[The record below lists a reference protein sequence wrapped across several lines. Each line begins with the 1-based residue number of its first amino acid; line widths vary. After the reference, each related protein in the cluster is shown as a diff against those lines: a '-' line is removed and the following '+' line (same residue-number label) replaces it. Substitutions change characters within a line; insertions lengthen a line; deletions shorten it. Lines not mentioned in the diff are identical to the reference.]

1 MKKFLSLL
9 LTLCLLLG
17 VLPSQALAYVGDILP
32 STGSTVTTETRADG
46 TLVLQNDYIRVTLN
60 KHDGSLTTSPAATAD
75 SANSID
81 RQKPYCEF
89 IIYGSYGYGKAH
101 PATLRLKSAEFVDT
115 TPNGTAKAIKAVYDL
130 TVNLS
135 GKSVAATTAV
145 YYELVQLKE
154 NETSA
159 DTWGVLTS
167 IDNIKINNNRD
178 DLFGSLTGDMGVIW
192 GYTLD
197 GFSGMGHANATDG
210 PAIKMSRTV
219 YNQDKQAEIST
230 ECSVLTS
237 KVENLDTW
245 QSFPQGGDWCYNY
258 ITEVYV
264 DGYAWANPFVGL
276 SGYYENKTIKA
287 YLPDTVSVTPGSN
300 PNSTRVECRNDIGYY
315 FSDGEDYPNS
325 QRFLWGFRNLA
336 KGAEDVPSE
345 PDKVDISINAQRL
358 AAFANGNGGVTVE
371 YVADD
376 AALDVLKQQ
385 YGNPIAIISGE
396 YESKNGTDFTF
407 TGGAAL
413 LSPSVTA
420 TWDKSNGKLIIKKDG
435 TIEHSGLSLNAP
447 SFKFYQPNSG
457 SGKDLEIKLTQD
469 GFSFEIDPE
478 KNDAVIY
485 VDIPYATA
493 KLENA
498 AADAA
503 GNLVFSGEIGF
514 QTVFEG
520 AAFTLEELGYGLNEK
535 NEFTV
540 NGVHATGEFDTAKTL
555 SLELAKVEGEVN
567 TFKGEE
573 RYAFSLE
580 LNAFDLFETE
590 AELALERASNGGLLP
605 DELWFYVKASPGIV
619 LVPPVPVGQLNGGG
633 AGFKDLAATVNGDYF
648 AIPPIKLRGA
658 LTGRYLHLIEGT
670 GNVVIGPSEISLK
683 ATDVGLVGAG
693 EATQIIDSFGY
704 TLKLNGQERTYEGT
718 NYKGIYFAG
727 SEELALAL
735 PSKALNVIA
744 LDSAIE
750 LGAFGGVN
758 DKKENLYLGIG
769 ANGTVIGTLQ
779 FPNNFFIPCLRGKAL
794 SRTDVELILG
804 GQTVIPIKGVSVDEG
819 MKQAFGNIDV
829 YLGAMTQTTNWLY
842 DVRAW
847 VIIPNIIETN
857 FRMGEG
863 WDIEGT
869 LFSKLDTWDWTE
881 HGVEPVVQAMS
892 LEDSED
898 TVLMSSPSPTE
909 QAASLEAV
917 GESTPTSNTNSTEPA
932 ASLED
937 TGESVPANSTNST
950 EQTAPMED
958 AGESAPANS
967 TNSTE
972 QTAPMED
979 AGESVPANSMNS
991 TEPAASLEDTGES
1004 VPANSTNSTEQTAPM
1019 EDAGE
1024 SVPANST
1031 NSTEQAASSEDT
1043 GESVPANSTNS
1054 TEQAAS
1060 SEDTGE
1066 SAPANSMNPTV
1077 IAVNA
1082 GTDETPYI
1090 LLAFDSSITE
1100 EQIKGAL
1107 KIKKDSQDIDINWL
1121 GDSTEIDSNSAI
1133 NADTDI
1139 IKNNEDGK
1147 EYRVAI
1153 LRLKEGGSYQVDTG
1167 DLALQKSESA
1177 SVTSFEKLNLTL
1189 NNNQVSGEIKYAEEN
1204 TKYVLRTYFA
1214 NAEGGAD
1221 YLIDEQ
1227 EITNSSSISVNIPSM
1242 GALAPSGEYYVTS
1255 FLMTEKSVE
1264 SIDENGEKETLTGL
1278 VAIDHQQFNTQ
1289 VSYQNQNQPTAPRTV
1304 TLELAGNEVMTATW
1318 GAVTDADGYA
1328 VTIYQKDGNDWI
1340 DTGFGYDLDKE
1351 TTSINMALTVGGE
1364 ETTKSKNLSENE
1376 TYKVGVSAYKTIEG
1390 GKYYSAETES
1400 AENGVYLPEYTPLDM
1415 MLSVNGTTCTADE
1428 HGVYRA
1434 YVDGKDDVL
1443 TVSCTTE
1450 NVTYK
1455 VTRMDKTSD
1464 NEISTD
1470 SDGAYPI
1477 PNFEGSLM
1485 FKIDGISEIEN
1496 STAKDVTSVFL
1507 LVSVDKTAPVL
1518 TLSDPVFY
1526 ADMTTGAYQITGTAD
1541 AGSKIIY
1548 GNDGASVNAGSDG
1561 TFTIP
1566 GTLDENSG
1574 VLSLCA
1580 QDSAGNKSTS
1590 RFALITKQNTATEFI
1605 VTFDGNGGMPSV
1617 GSMTTTNQK
1626 LTSLPSASQSKHSF
1640 DGWYTEKSGGTKITT
1655 DTVFHADTIVYA
1667 HWTYTGG
1674 GGGSS
1679 SGGSSSNDGEGS
1691 VNNDATIIQRP
1702 DVNEPNVPTTAQ
1714 SEKVKT
1720 DAKGN
1725 VTITNPMVSDAIK
1738 AAKDDAKK
1746 HGNQKNGVAVEVPVE
1761 IDKKLDGVQITLKAD
1776 ALDTLVKE
1784 NVKRFTIDTDRMT
1797 DFGFTLDTLKELNRQ
1812 TSGDIILKV
1821 KKTTVSSIEAKA
1833 TIGNRPVYDISLWEV
1848 KNGKET
1854 KLSNLNG
1861 KTISIAIPYTPAKNE
1876 QTGNLYAV
1884 SVDGNGKPQWITKS
1898 NYDADQKAVIFELTQ
1913 PGVYGVGYDA
1923 KMPAFTDIEN
1933 HWAKD
1938 NILFVVS
1945 RGLLNGT
1952 SETTFSPN
1960 TGMTRGMFVT
1970 ALGRLAGV
1978 DPADYQSGKFTDVK
1992 ADAYYAPYVNWAAK
2006 TGIVSGT
2013 TDTTFAPDTN
2023 INREQMAVI
2032 MKNYAVKLGYTVPK
2046 ALEAVTFA
2054 DNASISSWAK
2064 EAVKSMQQAGIL
2076 AGKTNNRF
2084 DPAGTATRA
2093 EVATVLRRFVE
2104 IVIDPQTANGWR

>member
-17 VLPSQALAYVGDILP
+17 ILPSQALAYVGDILP

-197 GFSGMGHANATDG
+197 AFSGMGHANATDG

-219 YNQDKQAEIST
+219 YNYDEQVEIST
-230 ECSVLTS
+230 ESSVLTS

-245 QSFPQGGDWCYNY
+245 QSFSQGTDWCYNY

-264 DGYAWANPFVGL
+264 DGYTWANPFVGL

-287 YLPDTVSVTPGSN
+287 YLPDTVSVTPGNN

-376 AALDVLKQQ
+376 AALDALKKQ
-385 YGNPIAIISGE
+385 YGNPVALISGE
-396 YESKNGTDFTF
+396 YESKNGAEFTF

-469 GFSFEIDPE
+469 GFSFEIDPG

-493 KLENA
+493 KLEQA
-498 AADAA
+498 TADAA

-520 AAFTLEELGYGLNEK
+520 ASFTLEELGYGLNEK

-567 TFKGEE
+567 TFKGKEK
-573 RYAFSLE
+573 YAFSLE

-590 AELALERASNGGLLP
+590 AELELTRSQKDGSLLP
-605 DELWFYVKASPGIV
+605 NTLYFYVAASPGIP
-619 LVPPVPVGQLNGGG
+619 LIPPVPVGQLNGGG
-633 AGFKDLAATVNGDYF
+633 AGFSNLADTVNGDYF
-648 AIPPIKLRGA
+648 AIPPLKLRGT
-658 LTGRYLHLIEGT
+658 LKGTYLHLIEGK
-670 GNVVIGPSEISLK
+670 GDVVIGPSEISLT
-683 ATDVGLVGAG
+683 ASDVGIVGTNAS
-693 EATQIIDSFGY
+693 IIDSFGY
-704 TLKLNGQERTYEGT
+704 SLKLNGQERTYNGT
-718 NYKGIYFAG
+718 DYTGIYFVG
-727 SEELALAL
+727 SEALELDL
-735 PSKALNVIA
+735 PNTEIDVFI
-744 LDSAIE
+744 LDTSIE
-750 LGAFGGVN
+750 LGAFGGTGTKN
-758 DKKENLYLGIG
+758 DKQHLYLAIG
-769 ANGTVIGTLQ
+769 ANAVVKSKVQVPSDVPVIGGWKL
-779 FPNNFFIPCLRGKAL
+779 G
-794 SRTDVELILG
+794 SWDVDLIVG
-804 GQTVIPIKGVSVDEG
+804 GQTEFPIKDVSVDEG
-819 MKQAFGNIDV
+819 MKQAFSNIDV
-829 YLGAMTQTTNWLY
+829 YLGAMTGVYAGIIDARL
-842 DVRAW
+842 W
-847 VIIPNIIETN
+847 VLVPNIVETN
-857 FRMGEG
+857 FRRGGG
-863 WDIEGT
+863 WDVETKWFGR
-869 LFSKLDTWDWTE
+869 LPEWDWSE
-881 HGVEPVVQAMS
+881 KGVEPVAQAMS

-950 EQTAPMED
+950 EQ
-958 AGESAPANS
+958 
-967 TNSTE
+967 
-972 QTAPMED
+972 
-979 AGESVPANSMNS
+979 
-991 TEPAASLEDTGES
+991 
-1004 VPANSTNSTEQTAPM
+1004 
-1019 EDAGE
+1019 
-1024 SVPANST
+1024 
-1031 NSTEQAASSEDT
+1031 
-1043 GESVPANSTNS
+1043 
-1054 TEQAAS
+1054 AAS

-1066 SAPANSMNPTV
+1066 SAPANSTNSTEITV
-1077 IAVNA
+1077 SAD
-1082 GTDETPYI
+1082 TDETPYI
-1090 LLAFDSSITE
+1090 LLAFENTVTE
-1100 EQIKGAL
+1100 EQIKNSLSVTKQNSSDKLEIHWVNYDTENSEDGQIDEN
-1107 KIKKDSQDIDINWL
+1107 KDINA
-1121 GDSTEIDSNSAI
+1121 T
-1133 NADTDI
+1133 TDI
-1139 IKNNEDGK
+1139 IHNKTDNKD
-1147 EYRVAI
+1147 YRVAI
-1153 LRLKEGGSYQVDTG
+1153 LRLKDAGTYQVNTGSLSLDT
-1167 DLALQKSESA
+1167 QKSQGVSIA
-1177 SVTSFEKLNLTL
+1177 PFEELELTL
-1189 NNNQVSGEIKYAEEN
+1189 NNQQVSGEIKYAEEN

-1214 NAEGGAD
+1214 KEKGGAD

-1278 VAIDHQQFNTQ
+1278 VAIDHQQFNTR
-1289 VSYQNQNQPTAPRTV
+1289 VSYQNQNQPTAPQTV
-1304 TLELAGNEVMTATW
+1304 TLELAGNEIMTATW

-1364 ETTKSKNLSENE
+1364 ETTKSKNLSANE

-1415 MLSVNGTTCTADE
+1415 MLFVNGTTCTADE

-1477 PNFEGSLM
+1477 PNFEGNLM

-1507 LVSVDKTAPVL
+1507 LVSVDKTAPML

-1548 GNDGASVNAGSDG
+1548 GDDGASVNAGSDG

-1761 IDKKLDGVQITLKAD
+1761 IDKKLDGLQITLKAD

-2104 IVIDPQTANGWR
+2104 IVIDPQTANGWQ

>member
-17 VLPSQALAYVGDILP
+17 ILPSQALAYVGDILP

-197 GFSGMGHANATDG
+197 AFSGMGHANATDG

-219 YNQDKQAEIST
+219 YNYDEQVEIST
-230 ECSVLTS
+230 ESSVLTS

-245 QSFPQGGDWCYNY
+245 QSFSQGTDWCYNY

-264 DGYAWANPFVGL
+264 DGYTWANPFVGL

-287 YLPDTVSVTPGSN
+287 YLPDTVSVTPGNN

-376 AALDVLKQQ
+376 AALDALKKQ
-385 YGNPIAIISGE
+385 YGNPVALISGE
-396 YESKNGTDFTF
+396 YESKNGAEFTF

-469 GFSFEIDPE
+469 GFSFEIDPG

-493 KLENA
+493 KLEQA
-498 AADAA
+498 TADAA

-520 AAFTLEELGYGLNEK
+520 ASFTLEELGYGLNEK

-567 TFKGEE
+567 TFKGKEK
-573 RYAFSLE
+573 YAFSLE

-590 AELALERASNGGLLP
+590 AELELTRSQKDGSLLP
-605 DELWFYVKASPGIV
+605 NTLYFYVAASPGIP
-619 LVPPVPVGQLNGGG
+619 LIPPVPVGQLNGGG
-633 AGFKDLAATVNGDYF
+633 AGFSNLADTVNGDYF
-648 AIPPIKLRGA
+648 AIPPLKLRGT
-658 LTGRYLHLIEGT
+658 LKGTYLHLIEGK
-670 GNVVIGPSEISLK
+670 GDVVIGPSEISLT
-683 ATDVGLVGAG
+683 ASDVGIVGTNAS
-693 EATQIIDSFGY
+693 IIDSFGY
-704 TLKLNGQERTYEGT
+704 SLKLNGQERTYNGT
-718 NYKGIYFAG
+718 DYTGIYFVG
-727 SEELALAL
+727 SEALELDL
-735 PSKALNVIA
+735 PNTEIDVFI
-744 LDSAIE
+744 LDTSIE
-750 LGAFGGVN
+750 LGAFGGTGTKN
-758 DKKENLYLGIG
+758 DKQHLYLAIG
-769 ANGTVIGTLQ
+769 ANAVVKSKVQVPSDVPVIGGWKL
-779 FPNNFFIPCLRGKAL
+779 G
-794 SRTDVELILG
+794 SWDVDLIVG
-804 GQTVIPIKGVSVDEG
+804 GQTEFPIKDVSVDEG
-819 MKQAFGNIDV
+819 MKQAFSNIDV
-829 YLGAMTQTTNWLY
+829 YLGAMTGVYAGIIDARL
-842 DVRAW
+842 W
-847 VIIPNIIETN
+847 VLVPNIVETN
-857 FRMGEG
+857 FRRGGG
-863 WDIEGT
+863 WDVETKWFGR
-869 LFSKLDTWDWTE
+869 LPEWDWSE
-881 HGVEPVVQAMS
+881 KGVEPVAQAMS

-950 EQTAPMED
+950 EQ
-958 AGESAPANS
+958 
-967 TNSTE
+967 
-972 QTAPMED
+972 
-979 AGESVPANSMNS
+979 
-991 TEPAASLEDTGES
+991 
-1004 VPANSTNSTEQTAPM
+1004 
-1019 EDAGE
+1019 
-1024 SVPANST
+1024 
-1031 NSTEQAASSEDT
+1031 
-1043 GESVPANSTNS
+1043 
-1054 TEQAAS
+1054 AAS

-1066 SAPANSMNPTV
+1066 SAPANSTNSTEITV
-1077 IAVNA
+1077 SAD
-1082 GTDETPYI
+1082 TDETPYI
-1090 LLAFDSSITE
+1090 LLAFENTVTE
-1100 EQIKGAL
+1100 EQIKNSLSVTKQNSSDKLEIHWVNYDTENSEDGQIDEN
-1107 KIKKDSQDIDINWL
+1107 KDINA
-1121 GDSTEIDSNSAI
+1121 T
-1133 NADTDI
+1133 TDI
-1139 IKNNEDGK
+1139 IHNKTDNKD
-1147 EYRVAI
+1147 YRVAI
-1153 LRLKEGGSYQVDTG
+1153 LRLKDAGTYQVNTGSLSLDT
-1167 DLALQKSESA
+1167 QKSQGVSIA
-1177 SVTSFEKLNLTL
+1177 PFEELELTL
-1189 NNNQVSGEIKYAEEN
+1189 NNQQVSGEIKYAEEN

-1214 NAEGGAD
+1214 KEKGGAD

-1289 VSYQNQNQPTAPRTV
+1289 VSYQNQNQPTAPQTV

-1566 GTLDENSG
+1566 GTLDKNSG

-1605 VTFDGNGGMPSV
+1605 VTFDGNGGTPSV
-1617 GSMTTTNQK
+1617 GNMTTTNQK

-1674 GGGSS
+1674 
-1679 SGGSSSNDGEGS
+1679 SSSNDGEGS

-1702 DVNEPNVPTTAQ
+1702 DVNEPNVPTTAL

-1738 AAKDDAKK
+1738 AAKDDTKK

-1761 IDKKLDGVQITLKAD
+1761 IDKKLDSVQITLKAD

-1876 QTGNLYAV
+1876 QPGNLYAV

-1898 NYDADQKAVIFELTQ
+1898 SYDADQKAVIFELIQ

-2104 IVIDPQTANGWR
+2104 IIIDPQTANGWQQNDSGQ

>member
-17 VLPSQALAYVGDILP
+17 ILPSQALAYVGDILP

-1289 VSYQNQNQPTAPRTV
+1289 VSYQNQNQPTAPQTV

-1507 LVSVDKTAPVL
+1507 LVSVDKTAPML

-1548 GNDGASVNAGSDG
+1548 GDDGASVNAGSDG

-1640 DGWYTEKSGGTKITT
+1640 DGWYTEKSGGIKITT
-1655 DTVFHADTIVYA
+1655 DTIFHADTIVYA

-1821 KKTTVSSIEAKA
+1821 KKTTVSSIEAKV

-1861 KTISIAIPYTPAKNE
+1861 KTISIVIPYTPTKNE

-1898 NYDADQKAVIFELTQ
+1898 NYNADQKAVIFELTQ

-2064 EAVKSMQQAGIL
+2064 EAVESMQQAGIL

-2093 EVATVLRRFVE
+2093 EVATVLWRFVE
-2104 IVIDPQTANGWR
+2104 IIIDPQTANG

>member
-17 VLPSQALAYVGDILP
+17 ILPSQALAYVGDILP

-197 GFSGMGHANATDG
+197 AFSGMGHANATDG

-219 YNQDKQAEIST
+219 YNYDEQVEIST
-230 ECSVLTS
+230 ESSVLTS

-245 QSFPQGGDWCYNY
+245 QSFSQGTDWCYNY

-264 DGYAWANPFVGL
+264 DGYTWANPFVGL

-287 YLPDTVSVTPGSN
+287 YLPDTVSVTPGNN

-376 AALDVLKQQ
+376 AALDALKKQ
-385 YGNPIAIISGE
+385 YGNPVALISGE
-396 YESKNGTDFTF
+396 YESKNGAEFTF

-469 GFSFEIDPE
+469 GFSFEIDPG

-493 KLENA
+493 KLEQA
-498 AADAA
+498 TADAA
-503 GNLVFSGEIGF
+503 GNLVFSGEIDF

-520 AAFTLEELGYGLNEK
+520 ASFTLEELGYGLNEK

-567 TFKGEE
+567 TFKGKEK
-573 RYAFSLE
+573 YAFSLE

-590 AELALERASNGGLLP
+590 AELELTRSQKDGSLLP
-605 DELWFYVKASPGIV
+605 NTLYFYVAASPGIP
-619 LVPPVPVGQLNGGG
+619 LIPPVPVGQLNGGG
-633 AGFKDLAATVNGDYF
+633 AGFSNLADTVNGDYF
-648 AIPPIKLRGA
+648 AIPPLKLRGT
-658 LTGRYLHLIEGT
+658 LKGTYLHLIEGK
-670 GNVVIGPSEISLK
+670 GDVVIGPSEISLT
-683 ATDVGLVGAG
+683 ASDVGIVGTNAS
-693 EATQIIDSFGY
+693 IIDSFGY
-704 TLKLNGQERTYEGT
+704 SLKLNGQERTYNGT
-718 NYKGIYFAG
+718 DYTGIYFVG
-727 SEELALAL
+727 SEALELDL
-735 PSKALNVIA
+735 PNTEIDVFI
-744 LDSAIE
+744 LDTSIE
-750 LGAFGGVN
+750 LGAFGGTGTKN
-758 DKKENLYLGIG
+758 DKQHLYLAIG
-769 ANGTVIGTLQ
+769 ANAVVKSKVQVPSDVPVIGGWKL
-779 FPNNFFIPCLRGKAL
+779 G
-794 SRTDVELILG
+794 SWDVDLIVG
-804 GQTVIPIKGVSVDEG
+804 GQTEFPIKDVSVDEG
-819 MKQAFGNIDV
+819 MKQAFSNIDV
-829 YLGAMTQTTNWLY
+829 YLGAMTGVYAGIIDARL
-842 DVRAW
+842 W
-847 VIIPNIIETN
+847 VLVPNIVETN
-857 FRMGEG
+857 FRRGGG
-863 WDIEGT
+863 WDVETKWFGR
-869 LFSKLDTWDWTE
+869 LPEWDWSE
-881 HGVEPVVQAMS
+881 KGVEPVAQAMS

-958 AGESAPANS
+958 AGES
-967 TNSTE
+967 
-972 QTAPMED
+972 
-979 AGESVPANSMNS
+979 
-991 TEPAASLEDTGES
+991 
-1004 VPANSTNSTEQTAPM
+1004 
-1019 EDAGE
+1019 
-1024 SVPANST
+1024 
-1031 NSTEQAASSEDT
+1031 
-1043 GESVPANSTNS
+1043 VPANSTNS

-1066 SAPANSMNPTV
+1066 SAPANSTNSTEITV
-1077 IAVNA
+1077 SAD
-1082 GTDETPYI
+1082 TDETPYI
-1090 LLAFDSSITE
+1090 LLAFENTVTE
-1100 EQIKGAL
+1100 EQIKNSLSVTKQNSSDKLEIHWVNYDTENSEDGQIDEN
-1107 KIKKDSQDIDINWL
+1107 KDINA
-1121 GDSTEIDSNSAI
+1121 T
-1133 NADTDI
+1133 TDI
-1139 IKNNEDGK
+1139 IHNKTDNKD
-1147 EYRVAI
+1147 YRVAI
-1153 LRLKEGGSYQVDTG
+1153 LRLKDAGTYQVNTGSLSLDT
-1167 DLALQKSESA
+1167 QKSQGVSIA
-1177 SVTSFEKLNLTL
+1177 PFEELELTL
-1189 NNNQVSGEIKYAEEN
+1189 NNQQVSGEIKYAEEN

-1214 NAEGGAD
+1214 KEKGGAD

-1278 VAIDHQQFNTQ
+1278 VAIDHQQFNTR
-1289 VSYQNQNQPTAPRTV
+1289 VSYQNQNQPTAPQTV
-1304 TLELAGNEVMTATW
+1304 TLELAGNEIMTATW

-1364 ETTKSKNLSENE
+1364 ETTKSKNLSANE

-1415 MLSVNGTTCTADE
+1415 MLFVNGTTCTADE

-1477 PNFEGSLM
+1477 PNFEGNLM

-1507 LVSVDKTAPVL
+1507 LVSVDKTAPML

-1548 GNDGASVNAGSDG
+1548 GDDGASVNAGSDG

-1640 DGWYTEKSGGTKITT
+1640 DGWYTEKSGGIKITT
-1655 DTVFHADTIVYA
+1655 DTIFHADTIVYA

-1821 KKTTVSSIEAKA
+1821 KKTTVSSIEAKV

-1861 KTISIAIPYTPAKNE
+1861 KTISIAIPYTPTKNE

-1898 NYDADQKAVIFELTQ
+1898 NYNADQKAVIFELTQ

-2064 EAVKSMQQAGIL
+2064 EAVESMQQAGIL

-2093 EVATVLRRFVE
+2093 EVATVLWRFVE
-2104 IVIDPQTANGWR
+2104 IIIDPQTANG

>member
-17 VLPSQALAYVGDILP
+17 ILPSQALAYVGDILP

-197 GFSGMGHANATDG
+197 AFSGMGHANATDG

-219 YNQDKQAEIST
+219 YNYDEQVEIST
-230 ECSVLTS
+230 ESSVLTS

-245 QSFPQGGDWCYNY
+245 QSFSQGTDWCYNY

-264 DGYAWANPFVGL
+264 DGYTWANPFVGL

-287 YLPDTVSVTPGSN
+287 YLPDTVSVTPGNN

-376 AALDVLKQQ
+376 AALDALKKQ
-385 YGNPIAIISGE
+385 YGNPVALISGE
-396 YESKNGTDFTF
+396 YESKNGAEFTF

-469 GFSFEIDPE
+469 GFSFEIDPG

-493 KLENA
+493 KLEQA
-498 AADAA
+498 TADAA

-520 AAFTLEELGYGLNEK
+520 ASFTLEELGYGLNEK

-567 TFKGEE
+567 TFKGKEK
-573 RYAFSLE
+573 YAFSLE

-590 AELALERASNGGLLP
+590 AELELTRSQKDGSLLP
-605 DELWFYVKASPGIV
+605 NTLYFYVAASPGIP
-619 LVPPVPVGQLNGGG
+619 LIPPVPVGQLNGGG
-633 AGFKDLAATVNGDYF
+633 AGFSNLADTVNGDYF
-648 AIPPIKLRGA
+648 AIPPLKLRGT
-658 LTGRYLHLIEGT
+658 LKGTYLHLIEGK
-670 GNVVIGPSEISLK
+670 GDVVIGPSEISLT
-683 ATDVGLVGAG
+683 ASDVGIVGTNAS
-693 EATQIIDSFGY
+693 IIDSFGY
-704 TLKLNGQERTYEGT
+704 SLKLNGQERTYNGT
-718 NYKGIYFAG
+718 DYTGIYFVG
-727 SEELALAL
+727 SEALELDL
-735 PSKALNVIA
+735 PNTEIDVFI
-744 LDSAIE
+744 LDTSIE
-750 LGAFGGVN
+750 LGAFGGTGTKN
-758 DKKENLYLGIG
+758 DKQHLYLAIG
-769 ANGTVIGTLQ
+769 ANAVVKSKVQVPSDVPVIGGWKL
-779 FPNNFFIPCLRGKAL
+779 G
-794 SRTDVELILG
+794 SWDVDLIVG
-804 GQTVIPIKGVSVDEG
+804 GQTEFPIKDVSVDEG
-819 MKQAFGNIDV
+819 MKQAFSNIDV
-829 YLGAMTQTTNWLY
+829 YLGAMTGVYAGIIDARL
-842 DVRAW
+842 W
-847 VIIPNIIETN
+847 VLVPNIVETN
-857 FRMGEG
+857 FRRGGG
-863 WDIEGT
+863 WDVETKWFGR
-869 LFSKLDTWDWTE
+869 LPEWDWSE
-881 HGVEPVVQAMS
+881 KGVEPVAQAMS

-958 AGESAPANS
+958 AGES
-967 TNSTE
+967 
-972 QTAPMED
+972 
-979 AGESVPANSMNS
+979 
-991 TEPAASLEDTGES
+991 
-1004 VPANSTNSTEQTAPM
+1004 
-1019 EDAGE
+1019 
-1024 SVPANST
+1024 
-1031 NSTEQAASSEDT
+1031 
-1043 GESVPANSTNS
+1043 VPANSTNS

-1066 SAPANSMNPTV
+1066 SAPANSTNSTEITV
-1077 IAVNA
+1077 SAD
-1082 GTDETPYI
+1082 TDETPYI
-1090 LLAFDSSITE
+1090 LLAFENTVTE
-1100 EQIKGAL
+1100 EQIKNSLSVTKQNSSDKLEIHWVNYDTENSEDGQIDEN
-1107 KIKKDSQDIDINWL
+1107 KDINA
-1121 GDSTEIDSNSAI
+1121 T
-1133 NADTDI
+1133 TDI
-1139 IKNNEDGK
+1139 IHNKTDNKD
-1147 EYRVAI
+1147 YRVAI
-1153 LRLKEGGSYQVDTG
+1153 LRLKDAGTYQVNTGSLSLDT
-1167 DLALQKSESA
+1167 QKSQGVSIA
-1177 SVTSFEKLNLTL
+1177 PFEELELTL
-1189 NNNQVSGEIKYAEEN
+1189 NNQQVSGEIKYAEEN

-1214 NAEGGAD
+1214 KEKGGAD

-1278 VAIDHQQFNTQ
+1278 VAIDHQQFNTR
-1289 VSYQNQNQPTAPRTV
+1289 VSYQNQNQPTAPQTV
-1304 TLELAGNEVMTATW
+1304 TLELAGNEIMTATW

-1328 VTIYQKDGNDWI
+1328 VTIYQKGGNDWI

-1364 ETTKSKNLSENE
+1364 ETTKSKNLSANE

-1415 MLSVNGTTCTADE
+1415 MLFVNGTTCTADE

-1477 PNFEGSLM
+1477 PNFEGNLM

-1507 LVSVDKTAPVL
+1507 LVSVDKTAPML

-1548 GNDGASVNAGSDG
+1548 GDDGASVNAGSDG

-1605 VTFDGNGGMPSV
+1605 VTFDGNGGTPSV

-1626 LTSLPSASQSKHSF
+1626 LTSLPSASRSGSYSF

-1821 KKTTVSSIEAKA
+1821 KKTTVSSIEAKV

-1861 KTISIAIPYTPAKNE
+1861 KTISIAIPYTPTKNE

-1898 NYDADQKAVIFELTQ
+1898 NYNADQKAVIFELTQ

-2064 EAVKSMQQAGIL
+2064 EAVESMQQAGIL

-2093 EVATVLRRFVE
+2093 EVATVLWRFVE
-2104 IVIDPQTANGWR
+2104 IIIDPQTANG

>member
-17 VLPSQALAYVGDILP
+17 ILPSQALAYVGDILP

-197 GFSGMGHANATDG
+197 AFSGMGHANATDG

-219 YNQDKQAEIST
+219 YNYDEQVEIST
-230 ECSVLTS
+230 ESSVLTS

-245 QSFPQGGDWCYNY
+245 QSFSQGTDWCYNY

-264 DGYAWANPFVGL
+264 DGYTWANPFVGL

-287 YLPDTVSVTPGSN
+287 YLPDTVSVTPGNN

-376 AALDVLKQQ
+376 AALDALKKQ
-385 YGNPIAIISGE
+385 YGNPVALISGE
-396 YESKNGTDFTF
+396 YESKNGAEFTF

-469 GFSFEIDPE
+469 GFSFEIDPG

-493 KLENA
+493 KLEQA
-498 AADAA
+498 TADAA

-520 AAFTLEELGYGLNEK
+520 ASFTLEELGYGLNEK

-567 TFKGEE
+567 TFKGKEK
-573 RYAFSLE
+573 YAFSLE

-590 AELALERASNGGLLP
+590 AELELTRSQKDGSLLP
-605 DELWFYVKASPGIV
+605 NTLYFYVAASPGIP
-619 LVPPVPVGQLNGGG
+619 LIPPVPVGQLNGGG
-633 AGFKDLAATVNGDYF
+633 AGFSNLADTVNGDYF
-648 AIPPIKLRGA
+648 AIPPLKLRGT
-658 LTGRYLHLIEGT
+658 LKGTYLHLIEGK
-670 GNVVIGPSEISLK
+670 GDVVIGPSEISLT
-683 ATDVGLVGAG
+683 ASDVGIVGTNAS
-693 EATQIIDSFGY
+693 IIDSFGY
-704 TLKLNGQERTYEGT
+704 SLKLNGQERTYNGT
-718 NYKGIYFAG
+718 DYTGIYFVG
-727 SEELALAL
+727 SEALELDL
-735 PSKALNVIA
+735 PNTEIDVFI
-744 LDSAIE
+744 LDTSIE
-750 LGAFGGVN
+750 LGAFGGTGTKN
-758 DKKENLYLGIG
+758 DKQHLYLAIG
-769 ANGTVIGTLQ
+769 ANAVVKSKVQVPSDVPVIGGWKL
-779 FPNNFFIPCLRGKAL
+779 G
-794 SRTDVELILG
+794 SWDVDLIVG
-804 GQTVIPIKGVSVDEG
+804 GQTEFPIKDVSVDEG
-819 MKQAFGNIDV
+819 MKQAFSNIDV
-829 YLGAMTQTTNWLY
+829 YLGAMTGVYAGIIDARL
-842 DVRAW
+842 W
-847 VIIPNIIETN
+847 VLVPNIVETN
-857 FRMGEG
+857 FRRGGG
-863 WDIEGT
+863 WDVETKWFGR
-869 LFSKLDTWDWTE
+869 LPEWDWSE
-881 HGVEPVVQAMS
+881 KGVEPVAQAMS

-958 AGESAPANS
+958 AGES
-967 TNSTE
+967 
-972 QTAPMED
+972 
-979 AGESVPANSMNS
+979 
-991 TEPAASLEDTGES
+991 
-1004 VPANSTNSTEQTAPM
+1004 
-1019 EDAGE
+1019 
-1024 SVPANST
+1024 
-1031 NSTEQAASSEDT
+1031 
-1043 GESVPANSTNS
+1043 VPANSTNS

-1066 SAPANSMNPTV
+1066 SAPANSTNSTEITV
-1077 IAVNA
+1077 SAD
-1082 GTDETPYI
+1082 TDETPYI
-1090 LLAFDSSITE
+1090 LLAFENTVTE
-1100 EQIKGAL
+1100 AQIKNSLSVTKQNSSDKLEIHWVNYDTENSEDGQIDEN
-1107 KIKKDSQDIDINWL
+1107 KDINA
-1121 GDSTEIDSNSAI
+1121 T
-1133 NADTDI
+1133 TDI
-1139 IKNNEDGK
+1139 IHNKTDNKD
-1147 EYRVAI
+1147 YRVAI
-1153 LRLKEGGSYQVDTG
+1153 LRLKDAGTYQVNTGSLSLDT
-1167 DLALQKSESA
+1167 QKSQGVSIA
-1177 SVTSFEKLNLTL
+1177 PFEELELTL
-1189 NNNQVSGEIKYAEEN
+1189 NNQQVSGEIKYAEEN

-1214 NAEGGAD
+1214 KEKGGAD

-1278 VAIDHQQFNTQ
+1278 VAIDHQQFNTR
-1289 VSYQNQNQPTAPRTV
+1289 VSYQNQNQPTAPQTV
-1304 TLELAGNEVMTATW
+1304 TLELAGNEIMTATW

-1364 ETTKSKNLSENE
+1364 ETTKSKNLSANE

-1415 MLSVNGTTCTADE
+1415 MLFVNGTTCTADE

-1477 PNFEGSLM
+1477 PNFEGNLM

-1507 LVSVDKTAPVL
+1507 LVSVDKTAPML

-1548 GNDGASVNAGSDG
+1548 GDDGASVNAGSDG

-1605 VTFDGNGGMPSV
+1605 VTFDGNGGTPSV

-2032 MKNYAVKLGYTVPK
+2032 MNNYAVKLGYTVPK

-2093 EVATVLRRFVE
+2093 EVATVLWRFVE
-2104 IVIDPQTANGWR
+2104 IIIDPQTANG

>member
-17 VLPSQALAYVGDILP
+17 ILPSQALAYVGDILP

-197 GFSGMGHANATDG
+197 AFSGMGHANATDG

-219 YNQDKQAEIST
+219 YNYDEQVEIST
-230 ECSVLTS
+230 ESSVLTS

-245 QSFPQGGDWCYNY
+245 QSFSQGTDWCYNY

-264 DGYAWANPFVGL
+264 DGYTWANPFVGL

-287 YLPDTVSVTPGSN
+287 YLPDTVSVTPGNN

-376 AALDVLKQQ
+376 AALDALKKQ
-385 YGNPIAIISGE
+385 YGNPVALISGE
-396 YESKNGTDFTF
+396 YESKNGAEFTF

-469 GFSFEIDPE
+469 GFSFEIDPG

-493 KLENA
+493 KLEQA
-498 AADAA
+498 TADAA

-520 AAFTLEELGYGLNEK
+520 ASFTLEELGYGLNEK

-567 TFKGEE
+567 TFKGKEK
-573 RYAFSLE
+573 YAFSLE

-590 AELALERASNGGLLP
+590 AELELTRSQKDGSLLP
-605 DELWFYVKASPGIV
+605 NTLYFYVAASPGIP
-619 LVPPVPVGQLNGGG
+619 LIPPVPVGQLNGGG
-633 AGFKDLAATVNGDYF
+633 AGFSNLADTVNGDYF
-648 AIPPIKLRGA
+648 AIPPLKLRGT
-658 LTGRYLHLIEGT
+658 LKGTYLHLIEGK
-670 GNVVIGPSEISLK
+670 GDVVIGPSEISLT
-683 ATDVGLVGAG
+683 ASDVGIVGTNAS
-693 EATQIIDSFGY
+693 IIDSFGY
-704 TLKLNGQERTYEGT
+704 SLKLNGQERTYNGT
-718 NYKGIYFAG
+718 DYTGIYFVG
-727 SEELALAL
+727 SEALELDL
-735 PSKALNVIA
+735 PNTEIDVFI
-744 LDSAIE
+744 LDTSIE
-750 LGAFGGVN
+750 LGAFGGTGTKN
-758 DKKENLYLGIG
+758 DKQHLYLAIG
-769 ANGTVIGTLQ
+769 ANAVVKSKVQVPSDVPVIGGWKL
-779 FPNNFFIPCLRGKAL
+779 G
-794 SRTDVELILG
+794 SWDVDLIVG
-804 GQTVIPIKGVSVDEG
+804 GQTEFPIKDVSVDEG
-819 MKQAFGNIDV
+819 MKQAFSNIDV
-829 YLGAMTQTTNWLY
+829 YLGAMTGVYAGIIDARL
-842 DVRAW
+842 W
-847 VIIPNIIETN
+847 VLVPNIVETN
-857 FRMGEG
+857 FRRGGG
-863 WDIEGT
+863 WDVETKWFGR
-869 LFSKLDTWDWTE
+869 LPEWDWSE
-881 HGVEPVVQAMS
+881 KGVEPVAQAMS

-958 AGESAPANS
+958 AGES
-967 TNSTE
+967 
-972 QTAPMED
+972 
-979 AGESVPANSMNS
+979 
-991 TEPAASLEDTGES
+991 
-1004 VPANSTNSTEQTAPM
+1004 
-1019 EDAGE
+1019 
-1024 SVPANST
+1024 
-1031 NSTEQAASSEDT
+1031 
-1043 GESVPANSTNS
+1043 VPANSTNS

-1066 SAPANSMNPTV
+1066 SAPANSTNSTEITV
-1077 IAVNA
+1077 SAD
-1082 GTDETPYI
+1082 TDETPYI
-1090 LLAFDSSITE
+1090 LLAFENTVTE
-1100 EQIKGAL
+1100 AQIKNSLSVTKQNSSDKLEIHWVNYDTENSEDGQIDEN
-1107 KIKKDSQDIDINWL
+1107 KDINA
-1121 GDSTEIDSNSAI
+1121 T
-1133 NADTDI
+1133 TDI
-1139 IKNNEDGK
+1139 IHNKTDNKD
-1147 EYRVAI
+1147 YRVAI
-1153 LRLKEGGSYQVDTG
+1153 LRLKDAGTYQVNTGSLSLDT
-1167 DLALQKSESA
+1167 QKSQGVSIA
-1177 SVTSFEKLNLTL
+1177 PFEELELTL
-1189 NNNQVSGEIKYAEEN
+1189 NNQQVSGEIKYAEEN

-1214 NAEGGAD
+1214 KEKGGAD

-1278 VAIDHQQFNTQ
+1278 VAIDHQQFNTR
-1289 VSYQNQNQPTAPRTV
+1289 VSYQNQNQPTAPQTV
-1304 TLELAGNEVMTATW
+1304 TLELAGNEIMTATW

-1364 ETTKSKNLSENE
+1364 ETTKSKNLSANE

-1415 MLSVNGTTCTADE
+1415 MLFVNGTTCTADE

-1477 PNFEGSLM
+1477 PNFEGNLM

-1507 LVSVDKTAPVL
+1507 LVSVDKTAPML

-1548 GNDGASVNAGSDG
+1548 GDDGASVNAGSDG

-1605 VTFDGNGGMPSV
+1605 VTFDGNGGTPSV

-2064 EAVKSMQQAGIL
+2064 EAVESMQQAGIL

-2093 EVATVLRRFVE
+2093 EVATVLWRFVE
-2104 IVIDPQTANGWR
+2104 IIIDPQTANG

>member
-9 LTLCLLLG
+9 LPLCLLLG
-17 VLPSQALAYVGDILP
+17 ILPSQALAYVGDILP

-197 GFSGMGHANATDG
+197 AFSGMGHANATDG

-219 YNQDKQAEIST
+219 YNYDEQVEIST
-230 ECSVLTS
+230 ESSVLTS

-245 QSFPQGGDWCYNY
+245 QSFSQGTDWCYNY

-264 DGYAWANPFVGL
+264 DGYTWANPFVGL
-276 SGYYENKTIKA
+276 SGYYKNKTIKA
-287 YLPDTVSVTPGSN
+287 YLPDTVSVTPGNN

-376 AALDVLKQQ
+376 AALDALKKQ
-385 YGNPIAIISGE
+385 YGNPVALISGE
-396 YESKNGTDFTF
+396 YESKNGAEFTF

-469 GFSFEIDPE
+469 GFSFEIDPG

-493 KLENA
+493 KLEQA
-498 AADAA
+498 TADAA

-520 AAFTLEELGYGLNEK
+520 ASFTLEELGYGLNEK

-567 TFKGEE
+567 TFKGKEK
-573 RYAFSLE
+573 YAFSLE

-590 AELALERASNGGLLP
+590 AELELTRSQKDGSLLP
-605 DELWFYVKASPGIV
+605 NTLYFYVAASPGIP
-619 LVPPVPVGQLNGGG
+619 LIPPVPVGQLNGGG
-633 AGFKDLAATVNGDYF
+633 AGFSNLADTVNGDYF
-648 AIPPIKLRGA
+648 AIPPLKLRGT
-658 LTGRYLHLIEGT
+658 LKGTYLHLIEGK
-670 GNVVIGPSEISLK
+670 GDVVIGPSEISLT
-683 ATDVGLVGAG
+683 ASDVGIVGTNAS
-693 EATQIIDSFGY
+693 IIDSFGY
-704 TLKLNGQERTYEGT
+704 SLKLNGQERTYNGT
-718 NYKGIYFAG
+718 DYTGIYFVG
-727 SEELALAL
+727 SEALELDL
-735 PSKALNVIA
+735 PNTEIDVFI
-744 LDSAIE
+744 LDTSIE
-750 LGAFGGVN
+750 LGAFGGTGTKN
-758 DKKENLYLGIG
+758 DKQHLYLAIG
-769 ANGTVIGTLQ
+769 ANAVVKSKVQVPSDVPVIGGWKL
-779 FPNNFFIPCLRGKAL
+779 G
-794 SRTDVELILG
+794 SWDVDLIVG
-804 GQTVIPIKGVSVDEG
+804 GQTEFPIKDVSVDEG
-819 MKQAFGNIDV
+819 MKQAFSNIDV
-829 YLGAMTQTTNWLY
+829 YLGAMTGVYAGIIDARL
-842 DVRAW
+842 W
-847 VIIPNIIETN
+847 VLVPNIVETN
-857 FRMGEG
+857 FRRGGG
-863 WDIEGT
+863 WDVETKWFGR
-869 LFSKLDTWDWTE
+869 LPEWDWSE
-881 HGVEPVVQAMS
+881 KGVEPVAQAMS

-950 EQTAPMED
+950 EITV
-958 AGESAPANS
+958 SA
-967 TNSTE
+967 
-972 QTAPMED
+972 D
-979 AGESVPANSMNS
+979 
-991 TEPAASLEDTGES
+991 
-1004 VPANSTNSTEQTAPM
+1004 
-1019 EDAGE
+1019 
-1024 SVPANST
+1024 
-1031 NSTEQAASSEDT
+1031 
-1043 GESVPANSTNS
+1043 
-1054 TEQAAS
+1054 
-1060 SEDTGE
+1060 
-1066 SAPANSMNPTV
+1066 
-1077 IAVNA
+1077 
-1082 GTDETPYI
+1082 TDETPYI
-1090 LLAFDSSITE
+1090 LLAFENTVTE
-1100 EQIKGAL
+1100 EQIKNSLSVTKQNSSDKLEIHWVNYDTENSEDGQIDEN
-1107 KIKKDSQDIDINWL
+1107 KDINA
-1121 GDSTEIDSNSAI
+1121 T
-1133 NADTDI
+1133 TDI
-1139 IKNNEDGK
+1139 IHNKTDNKD
-1147 EYRVAI
+1147 YRVAI
-1153 LRLKEGGSYQVDTG
+1153 LRLKDAGTYQVNTGSLSLDT
-1167 DLALQKSESA
+1167 QKSQGVSIA
-1177 SVTSFEKLNLTL
+1177 PFEELELTL
-1189 NNNQVSGEIKYAEEN
+1189 NNQQVSGEIKYAEEN

-1214 NAEGGAD
+1214 KEKGGAD

-1278 VAIDHQQFNTQ
+1278 VAIDHQQFNTR
-1289 VSYQNQNQPTAPRTV
+1289 VSYQNQNQPTAPQTV
-1304 TLELAGNEVMTATW
+1304 TLELAGNEIMTATW
-1318 GAVTDADGYA
+1318 GSVTDADGYA

-1364 ETTKSKNLSENE
+1364 ETTKSKNLSANE

-1415 MLSVNGTTCTADE
+1415 MLFVNGTTCTADE

-1477 PNFEGSLM
+1477 PNFEGNLM

-1507 LVSVDKTAPVL
+1507 LVSVDKTAPML

-1548 GNDGASVNAGSDG
+1548 GDDGASVNAGSDG

-1761 IDKKLDGVQITLKAD
+1761 IDKKLDGLQITLKAD

-2064 EAVKSMQQAGIL
+2064 EAVESMQQAGIL

-2093 EVATVLRRFVE
+2093 EVATVLWRFVE
-2104 IVIDPQTANGWR
+2104 IIIDPQTANG

>member
-17 VLPSQALAYVGDILP
+17 ILPSQALAYVGDILP

-197 GFSGMGHANATDG
+197 AFSGMGHANATDG

-219 YNQDKQAEIST
+219 YNYDEQVEIST
-230 ECSVLTS
+230 ESSVLTS

-245 QSFPQGGDWCYNY
+245 QSFSQGTDWCYNY

-264 DGYAWANPFVGL
+264 DGYTWANPFVGL

-287 YLPDTVSVTPGSN
+287 YLPDTVSVTPGNN

-376 AALDVLKQQ
+376 AALDALKKQ
-385 YGNPIAIISGE
+385 YGNPVALISGE
-396 YESKNGTDFTF
+396 YESKNGAEFTF

-469 GFSFEIDPE
+469 GFSFEIDPG

-493 KLENA
+493 KLEQA
-498 AADAA
+498 TADAA

-520 AAFTLEELGYGLNEK
+520 ASFTLEELGYGLNEK

-567 TFKGEE
+567 TFKGKEK
-573 RYAFSLE
+573 YAFSLE

-590 AELALERASNGGLLP
+590 AELELTRSQKDGSLLP
-605 DELWFYVKASPGIV
+605 NTLYFYVAASPGIP
-619 LVPPVPVGQLNGGG
+619 LIPPVPVGQLNGGG
-633 AGFKDLAATVNGDYF
+633 AGFSNLADTVNGDYF
-648 AIPPIKLRGA
+648 AIPPLKLRGT
-658 LTGRYLHLIEGT
+658 LKGTYLHLIEGK
-670 GNVVIGPSEISLK
+670 GDVVIGPSEISLT
-683 ATDVGLVGAG
+683 ASDVGIVGTNAS
-693 EATQIIDSFGY
+693 IIDSFGY
-704 TLKLNGQERTYEGT
+704 SLKLNGQERTYNGT
-718 NYKGIYFAG
+718 DYTGIYFVG
-727 SEELALAL
+727 SEALELDL
-735 PSKALNVIA
+735 PNTEIDVFI
-744 LDSAIE
+744 LDTSIE
-750 LGAFGGVN
+750 LGAFGGTGTKN
-758 DKKENLYLGIG
+758 DKQHLYLAIG
-769 ANGTVIGTLQ
+769 ANAVVKSKVQVPSDVPVIGGWKL
-779 FPNNFFIPCLRGKAL
+779 G
-794 SRTDVELILG
+794 SWDVDLIVG
-804 GQTVIPIKGVSVDEG
+804 GQTEFPIKDVSVDEG
-819 MKQAFGNIDV
+819 MKQAFSNIDV
-829 YLGAMTQTTNWLY
+829 YLGAMTGVYAGIIDARL
-842 DVRAW
+842 W
-847 VIIPNIIETN
+847 VLVPNIVETN
-857 FRMGEG
+857 FRRGGG
-863 WDIEGT
+863 WDVETKWFGR
-869 LFSKLDTWDWTE
+869 LPEWDWSE
-881 HGVEPVVQAMS
+881 KGVEPVAQAMS

-937 TGESVPANSTNST
+937 TGESVPTNSTNST

-958 AGESAPANS
+958 AGES
-967 TNSTE
+967 
-972 QTAPMED
+972 
-979 AGESVPANSMNS
+979 G
-991 TEPAASLEDTGES
+991 
-1004 VPANSTNSTEQTAPM
+1004 
-1019 EDAGE
+1019 
-1024 SVPANST
+1024 
-1031 NSTEQAASSEDT
+1031 
-1043 GESVPANSTNS
+1043 PANSTNS

-1066 SAPANSMNPTV
+1066 SAPANSTNSTEITV
-1077 IAVNA
+1077 SAD
-1082 GTDETPYI
+1082 TDETPYI
-1090 LLAFDSSITE
+1090 LLAFENTVTE
-1100 EQIKGAL
+1100 EQIKNSLSVTKQNSSDKLEIHWVNYDTENSEDGQIDEN
-1107 KIKKDSQDIDINWL
+1107 KDINA
-1121 GDSTEIDSNSAI
+1121 T
-1133 NADTDI
+1133 TDI
-1139 IKNNEDGK
+1139 IHNKTDNKD
-1147 EYRVAI
+1147 YRVAI
-1153 LRLKEGGSYQVDTG
+1153 LRLKDAGTYQVNTGSLSLDT
-1167 DLALQKSESA
+1167 QKSQGVSIA
-1177 SVTSFEKLNLTL
+1177 PFEELELTL
-1189 NNNQVSGEIKYAEEN
+1189 NNQQVSGEIKYAEEN

-1214 NAEGGAD
+1214 KEKGGAD

-1278 VAIDHQQFNTQ
+1278 VAIDHQQFNTR
-1289 VSYQNQNQPTAPRTV
+1289 VSYQNQNQPTAPQTV
-1304 TLELAGNEVMTATW
+1304 TLELAGNEIMTATW

-1364 ETTKSKNLSENE
+1364 ETTKSKNLSANE

-1415 MLSVNGTTCTADE
+1415 MLFVNGTTCTADE

-1477 PNFEGSLM
+1477 PNFEGNLM

-1507 LVSVDKTAPVL
+1507 LVSVDKTAPML

-1548 GNDGASVNAGSDG
+1548 GDDGASVNAGSDG

-1640 DGWYTEKSGGTKITT
+1640 DGWYTEKSGGIKITT
-1655 DTVFHADTIVYA
+1655 DTIFHADTIVYA

-1821 KKTTVSSIEAKA
+1821 KKTTVSSIEAKV

-1861 KTISIAIPYTPAKNE
+1861 KTISIAIPYTPTKNE

-1898 NYDADQKAVIFELTQ
+1898 NYNADQKAVIFELTQ

-2064 EAVKSMQQAGIL
+2064 EAVESMQQAGIL

-2093 EVATVLRRFVE
+2093 EVATVLWRFVE
-2104 IVIDPQTANGWR
+2104 IIIDPQTANG

>member
-17 VLPSQALAYVGDILP
+17 ILPSQALAYVGDILP

-197 GFSGMGHANATDG
+197 AFSGMGHANATDG

-219 YNQDKQAEIST
+219 YNYDEQVEIST
-230 ECSVLTS
+230 ESSVLTS

-245 QSFPQGGDWCYNY
+245 QSFSQGTDWCYNY

-264 DGYAWANPFVGL
+264 DGYTWANPFVGL

-287 YLPDTVSVTPGSN
+287 YLPDTVSVTPGNN

-376 AALDVLKQQ
+376 AALDALKKQ
-385 YGNPIAIISGE
+385 YGNPVALISGE
-396 YESKNGTDFTF
+396 YESKNGAEFTF

-469 GFSFEIDPE
+469 GFSFEIDPG

-493 KLENA
+493 KLEQA
-498 AADAA
+498 TADAA

-520 AAFTLEELGYGLNEK
+520 ASFTLEELGYGLNEK

-567 TFKGEE
+567 TFKGKEK
-573 RYAFSLE
+573 YAFSLE

-590 AELALERASNGGLLP
+590 AELELTRSQKDGSLLP
-605 DELWFYVKASPGIV
+605 NTLYFYVAASPGIP
-619 LVPPVPVGQLNGGG
+619 LIPPVPVGQLNGGG
-633 AGFKDLAATVNGDYF
+633 AGFSNLADTVNGDYF
-648 AIPPIKLRGA
+648 AIPPLKLRGT
-658 LTGRYLHLIEGT
+658 LKGTYLHLIEGK
-670 GNVVIGPSEISLK
+670 GDVVIGPSEISLT
-683 ATDVGLVGAG
+683 ASDVGIVGTNAS
-693 EATQIIDSFGY
+693 IIDSFGY
-704 TLKLNGQERTYEGT
+704 SLKLNGQERTYNGT
-718 NYKGIYFAG
+718 DYTGIYFVG
-727 SEELALAL
+727 SEALELDL
-735 PSKALNVIA
+735 PNTEIDVFI
-744 LDSAIE
+744 LDTSIE
-750 LGAFGGVN
+750 LGAFGGTGTKN
-758 DKKENLYLGIG
+758 DKQHLYLAIG
-769 ANGTVIGTLQ
+769 ANAVVKSKVQVPSDVPVIGGWKL
-779 FPNNFFIPCLRGKAL
+779 G
-794 SRTDVELILG
+794 SWDVDLIVG
-804 GQTVIPIKGVSVDEG
+804 GQTEFPIKDVSVDEG
-819 MKQAFGNIDV
+819 MKQAFSNIDV
-829 YLGAMTQTTNWLY
+829 YLGAMTGVYAGIIDARL
-842 DVRAW
+842 W
-847 VIIPNIIETN
+847 VLVPNIVETN
-857 FRMGEG
+857 FRRGGG
-863 WDIEGT
+863 WDVETKWFGR
-869 LFSKLDTWDWTE
+869 LPEWDWSE
-881 HGVEPVVQAMS
+881 KGVEPVAQAMS

-917 GESTPTSNTNSTEPA
+917 GESTPTINT
-932 ASLED
+932 
-937 TGESVPANSTNST
+937 
-950 EQTAPMED
+950 
-958 AGESAPANS
+958 
-967 TNSTE
+967 
-972 QTAPMED
+972 
-979 AGESVPANSMNS
+979 NS

-1043 GESVPANSTNS
+1043 GESAPANSTNS
-1054 TEQAAS
+1054 TEI
-1060 SEDTGE
+1060 TV
-1066 SAPANSMNPTV
+1066 SAD
-1077 IAVNA
+1077 
-1082 GTDETPYI
+1082 TDETPYI
-1090 LLAFDSSITE
+1090 LLAFENTVTE
-1100 EQIKGAL
+1100 EQIKNSLSVTKQNSSDKLEIHWVNYDTENSEDGQIDEN
-1107 KIKKDSQDIDINWL
+1107 KDINA
-1121 GDSTEIDSNSAI
+1121 T
-1133 NADTDI
+1133 TDI
-1139 IKNNEDGK
+1139 IHNKTDNKD
-1147 EYRVAI
+1147 YRVAI
-1153 LRLKEGGSYQVDTG
+1153 LRLKDAGTYQVNTGSLSLDT
-1167 DLALQKSESA
+1167 QKSQGVSIA
-1177 SVTSFEKLNLTL
+1177 PFEELELTL
-1189 NNNQVSGEIKYAEEN
+1189 NNQQVSGEIKYAEEN

-1214 NAEGGAD
+1214 KEKGGAD

-1278 VAIDHQQFNTQ
+1278 VAIDHQQFNTR
-1289 VSYQNQNQPTAPRTV
+1289 VSYQNQNQPTAPQTV
-1304 TLELAGNEVMTATW
+1304 TLELAGNEIMTATW

-1328 VTIYQKDGNDWI
+1328 VTIYQKGGNDWI

-1364 ETTKSKNLSENE
+1364 ETTKSKNLSANE

-1415 MLSVNGTTCTADE
+1415 MLFVNGTTCTADE

-1477 PNFEGSLM
+1477 PNFEGNLM

-1507 LVSVDKTAPVL
+1507 LVSVDKTAPML

-1548 GNDGASVNAGSDG
+1548 GDDGASVNAGSDG

-1640 DGWYTEKSGGTKITT
+1640 DGWYTEKSGGIKITT
-1655 DTVFHADTIVYA
+1655 DTIFHADTIVYA

-1821 KKTTVSSIEAKA
+1821 KKTTVSSIEAKV

-1861 KTISIAIPYTPAKNE
+1861 KTISIAIPYTPTKNE

-1898 NYDADQKAVIFELTQ
+1898 NYNADQKAVIFELTQ

-2064 EAVKSMQQAGIL
+2064 EAVESMQQAGIL

-2093 EVATVLRRFVE
+2093 EVATVLWRFVE
-2104 IVIDPQTANGWR
+2104 IIIDPQTANG

>member
-17 VLPSQALAYVGDILP
+17 ILPSQALAYVGDILP

-197 GFSGMGHANATDG
+197 AFSGMGHANATDG

-219 YNQDKQAEIST
+219 YNYDEQVEIST
-230 ECSVLTS
+230 ESSVLTS

-245 QSFPQGGDWCYNY
+245 QSFSQGTDWCYNY

-264 DGYAWANPFVGL
+264 DGYTWANPFVGL

-287 YLPDTVSVTPGSN
+287 YLPDTVSVTPGNN

-376 AALDVLKQQ
+376 AALDALKKQ
-385 YGNPIAIISGE
+385 YGNPVALISGE
-396 YESKNGTDFTF
+396 YESKNGAEFTF

-469 GFSFEIDPE
+469 GFSFEIDPG

-493 KLENA
+493 KLEQA
-498 AADAA
+498 TADAA

-520 AAFTLEELGYGLNEK
+520 ASFTLEELGYGLNEK

-567 TFKGEE
+567 TFKGKEK
-573 RYAFSLE
+573 YAFSLE

-590 AELALERASNGGLLP
+590 AELELTRSQKDGSLLP
-605 DELWFYVKASPGIV
+605 NTLYFYVAASPGIP
-619 LVPPVPVGQLNGGG
+619 LIPPVPVGQLNGGG
-633 AGFKDLAATVNGDYF
+633 AGFSNLADTVNGDYF
-648 AIPPIKLRGA
+648 AIPPLKLRGT
-658 LTGRYLHLIEGT
+658 LKGTYLHLIEGK
-670 GNVVIGPSEISLK
+670 GDVVIGPSEISLT
-683 ATDVGLVGAG
+683 ASDVGIVGTNAS
-693 EATQIIDSFGY
+693 IIDSFGY
-704 TLKLNGQERTYEGT
+704 SLKLNGQERTYNGT
-718 NYKGIYFAG
+718 DYTGIYFVG
-727 SEELALAL
+727 SEALELDL
-735 PSKALNVIA
+735 PNTEIDVFI
-744 LDSAIE
+744 LDTSIE
-750 LGAFGGVN
+750 LGAFGGTGTKN
-758 DKKENLYLGIG
+758 DKQHLYLAIG
-769 ANGTVIGTLQ
+769 ANAVVKSKVQVPSDVPVIGGWKL
-779 FPNNFFIPCLRGKAL
+779 G
-794 SRTDVELILG
+794 SWDVDLIVG
-804 GQTVIPIKGVSVDEG
+804 GQTEFPIKDVSVDEG
-819 MKQAFGNIDV
+819 MKQAFSNIDV
-829 YLGAMTQTTNWLY
+829 YLGAMTGVYAGIIDARL
-842 DVRAW
+842 W
-847 VIIPNIIETN
+847 VLVPNIVETN
-857 FRMGEG
+857 FRRGGG
-863 WDIEGT
+863 WDVETKWFGR
-869 LFSKLDTWDWTE
+869 LPEWDWSE
-881 HGVEPVVQAMS
+881 KGVEPVAQAMS

-958 AGESAPANS
+958 AGES
-967 TNSTE
+967 
-972 QTAPMED
+972 
-979 AGESVPANSMNS
+979 
-991 TEPAASLEDTGES
+991 
-1004 VPANSTNSTEQTAPM
+1004 
-1019 EDAGE
+1019 
-1024 SVPANST
+1024 
-1031 NSTEQAASSEDT
+1031 
-1043 GESVPANSTNS
+1043 VPANSTNS

-1066 SAPANSMNPTV
+1066 SAPANSTNSTEITV
-1077 IAVNA
+1077 SAD
-1082 GTDETPYI
+1082 TDETPYI
-1090 LLAFDSSITE
+1090 LLAFENTVTE
-1100 EQIKGAL
+1100 AQIKNSLSVTKQNSSDKLEIHWVNYDTENSEDGQIDEN
-1107 KIKKDSQDIDINWL
+1107 KDINA
-1121 GDSTEIDSNSAI
+1121 T
-1133 NADTDI
+1133 TDI
-1139 IKNNEDGK
+1139 IHNKTDNKD
-1147 EYRVAI
+1147 YRVAI
-1153 LRLKEGGSYQVDTG
+1153 LRLKDAGTYQVNTGSLSLDT
-1167 DLALQKSESA
+1167 QKSQGVSIA
-1177 SVTSFEKLNLTL
+1177 PFEELELTL
-1189 NNNQVSGEIKYAEEN
+1189 NNQQVSGEIKYAEEN

-1214 NAEGGAD
+1214 KEKGGAD

-1278 VAIDHQQFNTQ
+1278 VAIDHQQFNTR
-1289 VSYQNQNQPTAPRTV
+1289 VSYQNQNQPTAPQTV
-1304 TLELAGNEVMTATW
+1304 TLELAGNEIMTATW

-1364 ETTKSKNLSENE
+1364 ETTKSKNLSANE

-1415 MLSVNGTTCTADE
+1415 MLFVNGTTCTADE

-1477 PNFEGSLM
+1477 PNFEGNLM

-1507 LVSVDKTAPVL
+1507 LVSVDKTAPML

-1548 GNDGASVNAGSDG
+1548 GDDGASVNAGSDG

-1605 VTFDGNGGMPSV
+1605 VTFDGNGGTPSV

-1640 DGWYTEKSGGTKITT
+1640 DGWYTEKSGGIKITT
-1655 DTVFHADTIVYA
+1655 DTIFHADTIVYA

-2093 EVATVLRRFVE
+2093 EVATVLWRFVE
-2104 IVIDPQTANGWR
+2104 IIIDPQTANG

>member
-17 VLPSQALAYVGDILP
+17 ILPSQALAYVGDILP

-197 GFSGMGHANATDG
+197 AFSGMGHANATDG

-219 YNQDKQAEIST
+219 YNYDEQVEIST
-230 ECSVLTS
+230 ESSVLTS

-245 QSFPQGGDWCYNY
+245 QSFSQGTDWCYNY

-264 DGYAWANPFVGL
+264 DGYTWANPFVGL

-287 YLPDTVSVTPGSN
+287 YLPDTVSVTPGNN

-376 AALDVLKQQ
+376 AALDALKKQ
-385 YGNPIAIISGE
+385 YGNPVALISGE
-396 YESKNGTDFTF
+396 YESKNGAEFTF

-469 GFSFEIDPE
+469 GFSFEIDPG

-493 KLENA
+493 KLEQA
-498 AADAA
+498 TADAA

-520 AAFTLEELGYGLNEK
+520 ASFTLEELGYGLNEK

-567 TFKGEE
+567 TFKGKEK
-573 RYAFSLE
+573 YAFSLE

-590 AELALERASNGGLLP
+590 AELELTRSQKDGSLLP
-605 DELWFYVKASPGIV
+605 NTLYFYVAASPGIP
-619 LVPPVPVGQLNGGG
+619 LIPPVPVGQLNGGG
-633 AGFKDLAATVNGDYF
+633 AGFSNLADTVNGDYF
-648 AIPPIKLRGA
+648 AIPPLKLRGT
-658 LTGRYLHLIEGT
+658 LKGTYLHLIEGK
-670 GNVVIGPSEISLK
+670 GDVVIGPSEISLT
-683 ATDVGLVGAG
+683 ASDVGIVGTNAS
-693 EATQIIDSFGY
+693 IIDSFGY
-704 TLKLNGQERTYEGT
+704 SLKLNGQERTYNGT
-718 NYKGIYFAG
+718 DYTGIYFVG
-727 SEELALAL
+727 SEALELDL
-735 PSKALNVIA
+735 PNTEIDVFI
-744 LDSAIE
+744 LDTSIE
-750 LGAFGGVN
+750 LGAFGGTGTKN
-758 DKKENLYLGIG
+758 DKQHLYLAIG
-769 ANGTVIGTLQ
+769 ANAVVKSKVQVPSDVPVIGGWKL
-779 FPNNFFIPCLRGKAL
+779 G
-794 SRTDVELILG
+794 SWDVDLIVG
-804 GQTVIPIKGVSVDEG
+804 GQTEFPIKDVSVDEG
-819 MKQAFGNIDV
+819 MKQAFSNIDV
-829 YLGAMTQTTNWLY
+829 YLGAMTGVYAGIIDARL
-842 DVRAW
+842 W
-847 VIIPNIIETN
+847 VLVPNIVETN
-857 FRMGEG
+857 FRRGGG
-863 WDIEGT
+863 WDVETKWFGR
-869 LFSKLDTWDWTE
+869 LPEWDWSE
-881 HGVEPVVQAMS
+881 KGVEPVAQAMS
-892 LEDSED
+892 WEDSED

-937 TGESVPANSTNST
+937 TGESVPT
-950 EQTAPMED
+950 
-958 AGESAPANS
+958 
-967 TNSTE
+967 
-972 QTAPMED
+972 
-979 AGESVPANSMNS
+979 
-991 TEPAASLEDTGES
+991 
-1004 VPANSTNSTEQTAPM
+1004 NSTNSTEQTAPM

-1043 GESVPANSTNS
+1043 GESAPANSTNS
-1054 TEQAAS
+1054 TEI
-1060 SEDTGE
+1060 TV
-1066 SAPANSMNPTV
+1066 SAD
-1077 IAVNA
+1077 
-1082 GTDETPYI
+1082 TDETPYI
-1090 LLAFDSSITE
+1090 LLAFENTVTE
-1100 EQIKGAL
+1100 EQIKNSLSVTKQNSSDKLEIHWVNYDTENSEDGQIDEN
-1107 KIKKDSQDIDINWL
+1107 KDINA
-1121 GDSTEIDSNSAI
+1121 T
-1133 NADTDI
+1133 TDI
-1139 IKNNEDGK
+1139 IHNKTDNKD
-1147 EYRVAI
+1147 YRVAI
-1153 LRLKEGGSYQVDTG
+1153 LRLKDAGTYQVNTGSLSLDT
-1167 DLALQKSESA
+1167 QKSQGVSIA
-1177 SVTSFEKLNLTL
+1177 PFEELELTL
-1189 NNNQVSGEIKYAEEN
+1189 NNQQVSGEIKYAEEN

-1214 NAEGGAD
+1214 KEKGGAD

-1278 VAIDHQQFNTQ
+1278 VAIDHQQFNTR
-1289 VSYQNQNQPTAPRTV
+1289 VSYQNQNQPTAPQTV
-1304 TLELAGNEVMTATW
+1304 TLELAGNEIMTATW

-1364 ETTKSKNLSENE
+1364 ETTKSKNLSANE

-1415 MLSVNGTTCTADE
+1415 MLFVNGTTCTADE

-1477 PNFEGSLM
+1477 PNFEGNLM

-1507 LVSVDKTAPVL
+1507 LVSVDKTAPML

-1548 GNDGASVNAGSDG
+1548 GDDGASVNAGSDG

-1640 DGWYTEKSGGTKITT
+1640 DGWYTEKSGGTTITT

-1761 IDKKLDGVQITLKAD
+1761 IDKKLDGLQITLKAD

-1812 TSGDIILKV
+1812 TSGDIILTV

-2104 IVIDPQTANGWR
+2104 IVIDPQTANGWQ

>member
-17 VLPSQALAYVGDILP
+17 ILPSQALAYVGDILP

-197 GFSGMGHANATDG
+197 AFSGMGHANATDG

-219 YNQDKQAEIST
+219 YNYDEQVEIST
-230 ECSVLTS
+230 ESSVLTS

-245 QSFPQGGDWCYNY
+245 QSFSQGTDWCYNY

-264 DGYAWANPFVGL
+264 DGYTWANPFVGL

-287 YLPDTVSVTPGSN
+287 YLPDTVSVTPGNN

-376 AALDVLKQQ
+376 AALDALKKQ
-385 YGNPIAIISGE
+385 YGNPVALISGE
-396 YESKNGTDFTF
+396 YESKNGAEFTF

-469 GFSFEIDPE
+469 GFSFEIDPG

-493 KLENA
+493 KLEQA
-498 AADAA
+498 TADAA

-520 AAFTLEELGYGLNEK
+520 ASFTLEELGYGLNEK

-567 TFKGEE
+567 TFKGKEK
-573 RYAFSLE
+573 YAFSLE

-590 AELALERASNGGLLP
+590 AELELTRSQKDGSLLP
-605 DELWFYVKASPGIV
+605 NTLYFYVAASPGIP
-619 LVPPVPVGQLNGGG
+619 LIPPVPVGQLNGGG
-633 AGFKDLAATVNGDYF
+633 AGFSNLADTVNGDYF
-648 AIPPIKLRGA
+648 AIPPLKLRGT
-658 LTGRYLHLIEGT
+658 LKGTYLHLIEGK
-670 GNVVIGPSEISLK
+670 GDVVIGPSEISLT
-683 ATDVGLVGAG
+683 ASDVGIVGTNAS
-693 EATQIIDSFGY
+693 IIDSFGY
-704 TLKLNGQERTYEGT
+704 SLKLNGQERTYNGT
-718 NYKGIYFAG
+718 DYTGIYFVG
-727 SEELALAL
+727 SEALELDL
-735 PSKALNVIA
+735 PNTEIDVFI
-744 LDSAIE
+744 LDTSIE
-750 LGAFGGVN
+750 LGAFGGTGTKN
-758 DKKENLYLGIG
+758 DKQHLYLAIG
-769 ANGTVIGTLQ
+769 ANAVVKSKVQVPSDVPVIGGWKL
-779 FPNNFFIPCLRGKAL
+779 G
-794 SRTDVELILG
+794 SWDVDLIVG
-804 GQTVIPIKGVSVDEG
+804 GQTEFPIKDVSVDEG
-819 MKQAFGNIDV
+819 MKQAFSNIDV
-829 YLGAMTQTTNWLY
+829 YLGAMTGVYAGIIDARL
-842 DVRAW
+842 W
-847 VIIPNIIETN
+847 VLVPNIVETN
-857 FRMGEG
+857 FRRGGG
-863 WDIEGT
+863 WDVETKWFGR
-869 LFSKLDTWDWTE
+869 LPEWDWSE
-881 HGVEPVVQAMS
+881 KGVEPVAQAMS

-958 AGESAPANS
+958 AGES
-967 TNSTE
+967 
-972 QTAPMED
+972 
-979 AGESVPANSMNS
+979 
-991 TEPAASLEDTGES
+991 
-1004 VPANSTNSTEQTAPM
+1004 
-1019 EDAGE
+1019 
-1024 SVPANST
+1024 
-1031 NSTEQAASSEDT
+1031 
-1043 GESVPANSTNS
+1043 VPANSTNS

-1066 SAPANSMNPTV
+1066 SAPANSTNSTEITV
-1077 IAVNA
+1077 SAD
-1082 GTDETPYI
+1082 TDETPYI
-1090 LLAFDSSITE
+1090 LLAFENTVTE
-1100 EQIKGAL
+1100 EQIKNSLSVTKQNSSDKLEIHWVNYDTENSEDGQ
-1107 KIKKDSQDIDINWL
+1107 IDENKD
-1121 GDSTEIDSNSAI
+1121 T
-1133 NADTDI
+1133 NATTDI
-1139 IKNNEDGK
+1139 IHNKTDNKD
-1147 EYRVAI
+1147 YRVAI
-1153 LRLKEGGSYQVDTG
+1153 LRLKDAGTYQVNTGSLSLDT
-1167 DLALQKSESA
+1167 QKSQGVSIA
-1177 SVTSFEKLNLTL
+1177 PFEELELTL
-1189 NNNQVSGEIKYAEEN
+1189 NNQQVSGEIKYAEEN

-1214 NAEGGAD
+1214 KEKGGAD

-1278 VAIDHQQFNTQ
+1278 VAIDHQQFNTR
-1289 VSYQNQNQPTAPRTV
+1289 VSYQNQNQPTAPQTV
-1304 TLELAGNEVMTATW
+1304 TLELAGNEIMTATW

-1364 ETTKSKNLSENE
+1364 ETTKSKNLSANE

-1415 MLSVNGTTCTADE
+1415 MLFVNGTTCTADE

-1477 PNFEGSLM
+1477 PNFEGNLM

-1507 LVSVDKTAPVL
+1507 LVSVDKTAPML

-1548 GNDGASVNAGSDG
+1548 GDDGASVNAGSDG

-1640 DGWYTEKSGGTKITT
+1640 DGWYTEKSGGIKITT
-1655 DTVFHADTIVYA
+1655 DTIFHADTIVYA

-1821 KKTTVSSIEAKA
+1821 KKTTVSSIEAKV

-2064 EAVKSMQQAGIL
+2064 EAVESMQQAGIL

-2093 EVATVLRRFVE
+2093 EVATVLWRFVE
-2104 IVIDPQTANGWR
+2104 IIIDPQTANG

>member
-17 VLPSQALAYVGDILP
+17 ILPSQALAYVGDILP

-958 AGESAPANS
+958 AGES
-967 TNSTE
+967 
-972 QTAPMED
+972 
-979 AGESVPANSMNS
+979 
-991 TEPAASLEDTGES
+991 
-1004 VPANSTNSTEQTAPM
+1004 
-1019 EDAGE
+1019 
-1024 SVPANST
+1024 
-1031 NSTEQAASSEDT
+1031 
-1043 GESVPANSTNS
+1043 VPANSTNS

-1289 VSYQNQNQPTAPRTV
+1289 VSYQNQNQPTAPQTV

-1566 GTLDENSG
+1566 GTLDKNSG

-1605 VTFDGNGGMPSV
+1605 VTFDGNGGTPSV
-1617 GSMTTTNQK
+1617 GNMTTTNQK

-1674 GGGSS
+1674 
-1679 SGGSSSNDGEGS
+1679 SSSNDGEGS

-1702 DVNEPNVPTTAQ
+1702 DVNEPNVPTTAL

-1738 AAKDDAKK
+1738 AAKDDTKK

-1761 IDKKLDGVQITLKAD
+1761 IDKKLDSVQITLKAD

-1876 QTGNLYAV
+1876 QPGNLYAV

-1898 NYDADQKAVIFELTQ
+1898 SYDADQKAVIFELIQ

-2104 IVIDPQTANGWR
+2104 IIIDPQTANGWQQNDSGQ

>member
-17 VLPSQALAYVGDILP
+17 ILPSQALAYVGDILP

-197 GFSGMGHANATDG
+197 AFSGMGHANATDG

-219 YNQDKQAEIST
+219 YNYDEQVEIST
-230 ECSVLTS
+230 ESSVLTS

-245 QSFPQGGDWCYNY
+245 QSFSQGTDWCYNY

-264 DGYAWANPFVGL
+264 DGYTWANPFVGL

-287 YLPDTVSVTPGSN
+287 YLPDTVSVTPGNN

-376 AALDVLKQQ
+376 AALDALKKQ
-385 YGNPIAIISGE
+385 YGNPVALISGE
-396 YESKNGTDFTF
+396 YESKNGAEFTF

-469 GFSFEIDPE
+469 GFSFEIDPG

-493 KLENA
+493 KLEQA
-498 AADAA
+498 TADAT

-520 AAFTLEELGYGLNEK
+520 ASFTLEELGYGLNEK

-567 TFKGEE
+567 TFKGKEK
-573 RYAFSLE
+573 YAFSLE

-590 AELALERASNGGLLP
+590 AELELTRSQKDGSLLP
-605 DELWFYVKASPGIV
+605 NTLYFYVAASPGIP
-619 LVPPVPVGQLNGGG
+619 LIPPVPVGQLNGGG
-633 AGFKDLAATVNGDYF
+633 AGFSNLADTVNGDYF
-648 AIPPIKLRGA
+648 AIPPLKLRGT
-658 LTGRYLHLIEGT
+658 LKGTYLHLIEGK
-670 GNVVIGPSEISLK
+670 GDVVIGPSEISLT
-683 ATDVGLVGAG
+683 ASDVGIVGTNAS
-693 EATQIIDSFGY
+693 IIDSFGY
-704 TLKLNGQERTYEGT
+704 SLKLNGQERTYNGT
-718 NYKGIYFAG
+718 DYTGIYFVG
-727 SEELALAL
+727 SEALELDL
-735 PSKALNVIA
+735 PNTEIDVFI
-744 LDSAIE
+744 LDTSIE
-750 LGAFGGVN
+750 LGAFGGTGTKN
-758 DKKENLYLGIG
+758 DKQHLYLAIG
-769 ANGTVIGTLQ
+769 ANAVVKSKVQVPSDVPVIGGWKL
-779 FPNNFFIPCLRGKAL
+779 G
-794 SRTDVELILG
+794 SWDVDLIVG
-804 GQTVIPIKGVSVDEG
+804 GQTEFPIKDVSVDEG
-819 MKQAFGNIDV
+819 MKQAFSNIDV
-829 YLGAMTQTTNWLY
+829 YLGAMTGVYAGIIDARL
-842 DVRAW
+842 W
-847 VIIPNIIETN
+847 VLVPNIVETN
-857 FRMGEG
+857 FRRGGG
-863 WDIEGT
+863 WDVETKWFGR
-869 LFSKLDTWDWTE
+869 LPEWDWSE
-881 HGVEPVVQAMS
+881 KGVEPVAQAMS

-937 TGESVPANSTNST
+937 TGESVPT
-950 EQTAPMED
+950 
-958 AGESAPANS
+958 
-967 TNSTE
+967 
-972 QTAPMED
+972 
-979 AGESVPANSMNS
+979 
-991 TEPAASLEDTGES
+991 
-1004 VPANSTNSTEQTAPM
+1004 NSTNSTEQTAPM

-1043 GESVPANSTNS
+1043 GESAPANSTNS
-1054 TEQAAS
+1054 TEI
-1060 SEDTGE
+1060 TV
-1066 SAPANSMNPTV
+1066 SAD
-1077 IAVNA
+1077 
-1082 GTDETPYI
+1082 TDETPYI
-1090 LLAFDSSITE
+1090 LLAFENTVTE
-1100 EQIKGAL
+1100 EQIKNSLSVTKQNSSDKLEIHWVNYDTENSEDGQIDEN
-1107 KIKKDSQDIDINWL
+1107 KDINA
-1121 GDSTEIDSNSAI
+1121 T
-1133 NADTDI
+1133 TDI
-1139 IKNNEDGK
+1139 IHNKTDNKD
-1147 EYRVAI
+1147 YRVAI
-1153 LRLKEGGSYQVDTG
+1153 LRLKDAGTYQVNTGSLSLDT
-1167 DLALQKSESA
+1167 QKSQGVSIA
-1177 SVTSFEKLNLTL
+1177 PFEELELTL
-1189 NNNQVSGEIKYAEEN
+1189 NNQQVSGEIKYAEEN

-1214 NAEGGAD
+1214 KEKGGAD

-1278 VAIDHQQFNTQ
+1278 VAIDHQQFNTR
-1289 VSYQNQNQPTAPRTV
+1289 VSYQNQNQPTAPQTV
-1304 TLELAGNEVMTATW
+1304 TLELAGNEIMTATW

-1364 ETTKSKNLSENE
+1364 ETTKSKNLSANE

-1415 MLSVNGTTCTADE
+1415 MLFVNGTTCTADE

-1477 PNFEGSLM
+1477 PNFEGNLM

-1507 LVSVDKTAPVL
+1507 LVSVDKTAPML

-1548 GNDGASVNAGSDG
+1548 GDDGASVNAGSDG

-1655 DTVFHADTIVYA
+1655 DTVFHANTTVYA

-1674 GGGSS
+1674 GGGGYNPPVTYYTLRFETG
-1679 SGGSSSNDGEGS
+1679 GGSDIPS
-1691 VNNDATIIQRP
+1691 VQEAYNTYIDLTKY
-1702 DVNEPNVPTTAQ
+1702 VPTWRGHTFIGWYTERSLMNKVSGVYLTKDMTVYAGWRVDENPGTGVNPFTDV
-1714 SEKVKT
+1714 SEKDWFYGDVMF
-1720 DAKGN
+1720 
-1725 VTITNPMVSDAIK
+1725 VYE
-1738 AAKDDAKK
+1738 
-1746 HGNQKNGVAVEVPVE
+1746 NG
-1761 IDKKLDGVQITLKAD
+1761 LML
-1776 ALDTLVKE
+1776 
-1784 NVKRFTIDTDRMT
+1784 
-1797 DFGFTLDTLKELNRQ
+1797 
-1812 TSGDIILKV
+1812 
-1821 KKTTVSSIEAKA
+1821 
-1833 TIGNRPVYDISLWEV
+1833 
-1848 KNGKET
+1848 
-1854 KLSNLNG
+1854 
-1861 KTISIAIPYTPAKNE
+1861 
-1876 QTGNLYAV
+1876 
-1884 SVDGNGKPQWITKS
+1884 
-1898 NYDADQKAVIFELTQ
+1898 
-1913 PGVYGVGYDA
+1913 
-1923 KMPAFTDIEN
+1923 
-1933 HWAKD
+1933 
-1938 NILFVVS
+1938 
-1945 RGLLNGT
+1945 GT
-1952 SETTFSPN
+1952 SKTLFSPHW
-1960 TGMTRGMFVT
+1960 TATRGMMATILWRMEGSPV
-1970 ALGRLAGV
+1970 
-1978 DPADYQSGKFTDVK
+1978 PKGKNSFTDVEDGK
-1992 ADAYYAPYVNWAAK
+1992 WYADAITWTAENGIFAGYGKDKFGPDDPITREQLAAIFYRYADYKGYDLAVKGNLDKFKDADKITDYAK
-2006 TGIVSGT
+2006 TAMQWAVGSGL
-2013 TDTTFAPDTN
+2013 
-2023 INREQMAVI
+2023 
-2032 MKNYAVKLGYTVPK
+2032 MKG
-2046 ALEAVTFA
+2046 
-2054 DNASISSWAK
+2054 
-2064 EAVKSMQQAGIL
+2064 KSGNL
-2076 AGKTNNRF
+2076 L
-2084 DPAGTATRA
+2084 DPQGTATRA
-2093 EVATVLRRFVE
+2093 EIAAMLHRFIEKYELVQGKAPGGLMGW
-2104 IVIDPQTANGWR
+2104 IDPKRLQIPKTGDSSVLGLWGFSLCTSLAGCLVLTTWQIRRRREEEALQIIEK

>member
-1 MKKFLSLL
+1 MKTFLSLL

-17 VLPSQALAYVGDILP
+17 ILPSQALAYVGDILP

-197 GFSGMGHANATDG
+197 AFSGMGHANATDG

-219 YNQDKQAEIST
+219 YNYDEQVEIST
-230 ECSVLTS
+230 ESSVLTS

-245 QSFPQGGDWCYNY
+245 QSFSQGTDWCYNY

-264 DGYAWANPFVGL
+264 DGYTWANPFVGL

-287 YLPDTVSVTPGSN
+287 YLPDTVSVTPGNN

-376 AALDVLKQQ
+376 AALDALKKQ
-385 YGNPIAIISGE
+385 YGNPVALISGE
-396 YESKNGTDFTF
+396 YESKDGAEFTF

-469 GFSFEIDPE
+469 GFSFEIDPG

-493 KLENA
+493 KLEQA
-498 AADAA
+498 TADAA

-520 AAFTLEELGYGLNEK
+520 ASFTLEELGYGLNEK

-567 TFKGEE
+567 TFKGKEK
-573 RYAFSLE
+573 YAFSLE

-590 AELALERASNGGLLP
+590 AELELTRSQKDGSLLP
-605 DELWFYVKASPGIV
+605 NTLYFYVAASPGIP
-619 LVPPVPVGQLNGGG
+619 LIPPVPVGQLNGGG
-633 AGFKDLAATVNGDYF
+633 AGFSNLADTVNGDYF
-648 AIPPIKLRGA
+648 AIPPLKLRGT
-658 LTGRYLHLIEGT
+658 LKGTYLHLIEGK
-670 GNVVIGPSEISLK
+670 GDVVIGPSEISLT
-683 ATDVGLVGAG
+683 ASDVGIVGTNAS
-693 EATQIIDSFGY
+693 IIDSFGY
-704 TLKLNGQERTYEGT
+704 SLKLNGQERTYNGT
-718 NYKGIYFAG
+718 DYTGIYFVG
-727 SEELALAL
+727 SEALELDL
-735 PSKALNVIA
+735 PNTEIDVFI
-744 LDSAIE
+744 LDTSIE
-750 LGAFGGVN
+750 LGAFGGTGTKN
-758 DKKENLYLGIG
+758 DKQHLYLAIG
-769 ANGTVIGTLQ
+769 ANAVVKSKVQVPSDVPVIGGWKL
-779 FPNNFFIPCLRGKAL
+779 G
-794 SRTDVELILG
+794 SWDVDLIVG
-804 GQTVIPIKGVSVDEG
+804 GQTEFPIKDVSVDEG
-819 MKQAFGNIDV
+819 MKQAFSNIDV
-829 YLGAMTQTTNWLY
+829 YLGAMTGVYAGIIDARL
-842 DVRAW
+842 W
-847 VIIPNIIETN
+847 VLVPNIVETN
-857 FRMGEG
+857 FRRGGG
-863 WDIEGT
+863 WDVETKWFGR
-869 LFSKLDTWDWTE
+869 LPEWDWSE
-881 HGVEPVVQAMS
+881 KGVEPVAQAMS

-937 TGESVPANSTNST
+937 TGESVPTNSTNST

-972 QTAPMED
+972 Q
-979 AGESVPANSMNS
+979 
-991 TEPAASLEDTGES
+991 
-1004 VPANSTNSTEQTAPM
+1004 
-1019 EDAGE
+1019 
-1024 SVPANST
+1024 
-1031 NSTEQAASSEDT
+1031 
-1043 GESVPANSTNS
+1043 
-1054 TEQAAS
+1054 AAS

-1066 SAPANSMNPTV
+1066 SAPANSTNSTEITV
-1077 IAVNA
+1077 SAD
-1082 GTDETPYI
+1082 TDETPYI
-1090 LLAFDSSITE
+1090 LLAFENTVTE
-1100 EQIKGAL
+1100 EQIKNSLSVTKQNSSDKLEIHWVNYDTENSEDGQIDEN
-1107 KIKKDSQDIDINWL
+1107 KDINA
-1121 GDSTEIDSNSAI
+1121 T
-1133 NADTDI
+1133 TDI
-1139 IKNNEDGK
+1139 IHNKTDNKD
-1147 EYRVAI
+1147 YRVAI
-1153 LRLKEGGSYQVDTG
+1153 LRLKDAGTYQVNTGSLSLDT
-1167 DLALQKSESA
+1167 QKSQGVSIA
-1177 SVTSFEKLNLTL
+1177 PFEELELTL
-1189 NNNQVSGEIKYAEEN
+1189 NNQQVSGEIKYAEEN

-1214 NAEGGAD
+1214 KEKGGAD

-1278 VAIDHQQFNTQ
+1278 VAIDHQQFNTR
-1289 VSYQNQNQPTAPRTV
+1289 VSYQNQNQPTAPQTV
-1304 TLELAGNEVMTATW
+1304 TLELAGNEIMTATW

-1364 ETTKSKNLSENE
+1364 ETTKSKNLSANE

-1415 MLSVNGTTCTADE
+1415 MLFVNGTTCTADE

-1477 PNFEGSLM
+1477 PNFEGNLM

-1507 LVSVDKTAPVL
+1507 LVSVDKTAPML

-1548 GNDGASVNAGSDG
+1548 GDDGASVNAGSDG

-2104 IVIDPQTANGWR
+2104 IVIDPQTANGWQ

>member
-17 VLPSQALAYVGDILP
+17 ILPSQALAYVGDILP

-197 GFSGMGHANATDG
+197 AFSGMGHANATDG

-219 YNQDKQAEIST
+219 YNYDEQVEIST
-230 ECSVLTS
+230 ESSVLTS

-245 QSFPQGGDWCYNY
+245 QSFSQGTDWCYNY

-264 DGYAWANPFVGL
+264 DGYTWANPFVGL

-287 YLPDTVSVTPGSN
+287 YLPDTVSVTPGNN

-376 AALDVLKQQ
+376 AALDALKKQ
-385 YGNPIAIISGE
+385 YGNPVALISGE
-396 YESKNGTDFTF
+396 YESKNGAEFTF

-469 GFSFEIDPE
+469 GFSFEIDPG

-493 KLENA
+493 KLEQA
-498 AADAA
+498 TADAA

-520 AAFTLEELGYGLNEK
+520 ASFTLEELGYGLNEK

-567 TFKGEE
+567 TFKGKEK
-573 RYAFSLE
+573 YAFSLE

-590 AELALERASNGGLLP
+590 AELELTRSQKDGSLLP
-605 DELWFYVKASPGIV
+605 NTLYFYVAASPGIP
-619 LVPPVPVGQLNGGG
+619 LIPPVPVGQLNGGG
-633 AGFKDLAATVNGDYF
+633 AGFSNLADTVNGDYF
-648 AIPPIKLRGA
+648 AIPPLKLRGT
-658 LTGRYLHLIEGT
+658 LKGTYLHLIEGK
-670 GNVVIGPSEISLK
+670 GDVVIGPSEISLT
-683 ATDVGLVGAG
+683 ASDVGIVGTNAS
-693 EATQIIDSFGY
+693 IIDSFGY
-704 TLKLNGQERTYEGT
+704 SLKLNGQERTYNGT
-718 NYKGIYFAG
+718 DYTGIYFVG
-727 SEELALAL
+727 SEALELDL
-735 PSKALNVIA
+735 PNTEIDVFI
-744 LDSAIE
+744 LDTSIE
-750 LGAFGGVN
+750 LGAFGGTGTKN
-758 DKKENLYLGIG
+758 DKQHLYLAIG
-769 ANGTVIGTLQ
+769 ANAVVKSKVQVPSDVPVIGGWKL
-779 FPNNFFIPCLRGKAL
+779 G
-794 SRTDVELILG
+794 SWDVDLIVG
-804 GQTVIPIKGVSVDEG
+804 GQTEFPIKDVSVDEG
-819 MKQAFGNIDV
+819 MKQAFSNIDV
-829 YLGAMTQTTNWLY
+829 YLGAMTGVYAGIIDARL
-842 DVRAW
+842 W
-847 VIIPNIIETN
+847 VLVPNIVETN
-857 FRMGEG
+857 FRRGGG
-863 WDIEGT
+863 WDVETKWFGR
-869 LFSKLDTWDWTE
+869 LPEWDWSE
-881 HGVEPVVQAMS
+881 KGVEPVAQAMS

-958 AGESAPANS
+958 AGES
-967 TNSTE
+967 
-972 QTAPMED
+972 
-979 AGESVPANSMNS
+979 G
-991 TEPAASLEDTGES
+991 
-1004 VPANSTNSTEQTAPM
+1004 
-1019 EDAGE
+1019 
-1024 SVPANST
+1024 
-1031 NSTEQAASSEDT
+1031 
-1043 GESVPANSTNS
+1043 PANSTNS

-1066 SAPANSMNPTV
+1066 SAPANSTNSTEITV
-1077 IAVNA
+1077 SAD
-1082 GTDETPYI
+1082 TDETPYI
-1090 LLAFDSSITE
+1090 LLAFENTVTE
-1100 EQIKGAL
+1100 AQIKNSLSVTKQNSSDKLEIHWVNYDTENSEDGQIDEN
-1107 KIKKDSQDIDINWL
+1107 KDINA
-1121 GDSTEIDSNSAI
+1121 T
-1133 NADTDI
+1133 TDI
-1139 IKNNEDGK
+1139 IHNKTDNKD
-1147 EYRVAI
+1147 YRVAI
-1153 LRLKEGGSYQVDTG
+1153 LRLKDAGTYQVNTGSLSLDT
-1167 DLALQKSESA
+1167 QKSQGVSIA
-1177 SVTSFEKLNLTL
+1177 PFEELELTL
-1189 NNNQVSGEIKYAEEN
+1189 NNQQVSGEIKYAEEN

-1214 NAEGGAD
+1214 KEKGGAD

-1278 VAIDHQQFNTQ
+1278 VAIDHQQFNTR
-1289 VSYQNQNQPTAPRTV
+1289 VSYQNQNQPTAPQTV
-1304 TLELAGNEVMTATW
+1304 TLELAGNEIMTATW

-1364 ETTKSKNLSENE
+1364 ETTKSKNLSANE

-1415 MLSVNGTTCTADE
+1415 MLFVNGTTCTADE

-1477 PNFEGSLM
+1477 PNFEGNLM

-1507 LVSVDKTAPVL
+1507 LVSVDKTAPML

-1548 GNDGASVNAGSDG
+1548 GDDGASVNAGSDG

-1640 DGWYTEKSGGTKITT
+1640 DGWYTEKSGGIKITT
-1655 DTVFHADTIVYA
+1655 DTIFHADTIVYA

-1821 KKTTVSSIEAKA
+1821 KKTTVSSIEAKV

-1861 KTISIAIPYTPAKNE
+1861 KTISIAIPYTPTKNE

-1898 NYDADQKAVIFELTQ
+1898 NYNADQKAVIFELTQ

-2093 EVATVLRRFVE
+2093 EVATVLWRFVE
-2104 IVIDPQTANGWR
+2104 IIIDPQTANG

>member
-1 MKKFLSLL
+1 MKKILYLL

-17 VLPSQALAYVGDILP
+17 ILPSQALAYVGDILP

-197 GFSGMGHANATDG
+197 AFSGMGHANATDG

-219 YNQDKQAEIST
+219 YNYDEQVEIST
-230 ECSVLTS
+230 ESSVLTS

-245 QSFPQGGDWCYNY
+245 QSFSQGTDWCYNY

-264 DGYAWANPFVGL
+264 DGYTWANPFVGL

-287 YLPDTVSVTPGSN
+287 YLPDTVSVTPGNN

-376 AALDVLKQQ
+376 AALDALKKQ
-385 YGNPIAIISGE
+385 YGNPVALISGE
-396 YESKNGTDFTF
+396 YESKNGAEFTF

-469 GFSFEIDPE
+469 GFSFEIDPG

-493 KLENA
+493 KLEQA
-498 AADAA
+498 TADAA

-520 AAFTLEELGYGLNEK
+520 ASFTLEELGYGLNEK

-567 TFKGEE
+567 TFKGKEK
-573 RYAFSLE
+573 YAFSLE

-590 AELALERASNGGLLP
+590 AELELTRSQKDGSLLP
-605 DELWFYVKASPGIV
+605 NTLYFYVAASPGIP
-619 LVPPVPVGQLNGGG
+619 LIPPVPVGQLNGGG
-633 AGFKDLAATVNGDYF
+633 AGFSNLADTVNGDYF
-648 AIPPIKLRGA
+648 AIPPLKLRGT
-658 LTGRYLHLIEGT
+658 LKGTYLHLIEGK
-670 GNVVIGPSEISLK
+670 GDVVIGPSEISLT
-683 ATDVGLVGAG
+683 ASDVGIVGTNAS
-693 EATQIIDSFGY
+693 IIDSFGY
-704 TLKLNGQERTYEGT
+704 SLKLNGQERTYNGT
-718 NYKGIYFAG
+718 DYTGIYFVG
-727 SEELALAL
+727 SEALELDL
-735 PSKALNVIA
+735 PNTEIDVFI
-744 LDSAIE
+744 LDTSIE
-750 LGAFGGVN
+750 LGAFGGTGTKN
-758 DKKENLYLGIG
+758 DKQHLYLAIG
-769 ANGTVIGTLQ
+769 ANAVVKSKVQVPSDVPVIGGWKL
-779 FPNNFFIPCLRGKAL
+779 G
-794 SRTDVELILG
+794 SWDVDLIVG
-804 GQTVIPIKGVSVDEG
+804 GQTEFPIKDVSVDEG
-819 MKQAFGNIDV
+819 MKQAFSNIDV
-829 YLGAMTQTTNWLY
+829 YLGAMTGVYAGIIDARL
-842 DVRAW
+842 W
-847 VIIPNIIETN
+847 VLVPNIVETN
-857 FRMGEG
+857 FRRGGG
-863 WDIEGT
+863 WDVETKWFGR
-869 LFSKLDTWDWTE
+869 LPEWDWSE
-881 HGVEPVVQAMS
+881 KGVEPVAQAMS

-950 EQTAPMED
+950 EQ
-958 AGESAPANS
+958 
-967 TNSTE
+967 
-972 QTAPMED
+972 
-979 AGESVPANSMNS
+979 
-991 TEPAASLEDTGES
+991 
-1004 VPANSTNSTEQTAPM
+1004 
-1019 EDAGE
+1019 
-1024 SVPANST
+1024 
-1031 NSTEQAASSEDT
+1031 
-1043 GESVPANSTNS
+1043 
-1054 TEQAAS
+1054 AAS

-1066 SAPANSMNPTV
+1066 SAPANSTNSTEITV
-1077 IAVNA
+1077 SAD
-1082 GTDETPYI
+1082 TDETPYI
-1090 LLAFDSSITE
+1090 LLAFENTVTE
-1100 EQIKGAL
+1100 EQIKNSLSVTKQNSSDKLEIHWVNYDTENSEDGQIDEN
-1107 KIKKDSQDIDINWL
+1107 KDINA
-1121 GDSTEIDSNSAI
+1121 T
-1133 NADTDI
+1133 TDI
-1139 IKNNEDGK
+1139 IHNKTDNKD
-1147 EYRVAI
+1147 YRVAI
-1153 LRLKEGGSYQVDTG
+1153 LRLKDAGTYQVNTGSLSLDT
-1167 DLALQKSESA
+1167 QKSQGVSIA
-1177 SVTSFEKLNLTL
+1177 PFEELELTL
-1189 NNNQVSGEIKYAEEN
+1189 NNQQVSGEIKYAEEN

-1214 NAEGGAD
+1214 KEKGGAD

-1278 VAIDHQQFNTQ
+1278 VAIDHQQFNTR
-1289 VSYQNQNQPTAPRTV
+1289 VSYQNQNQPTAPQTV
-1304 TLELAGNEVMTATW
+1304 TLELAGNEIMTATW

-1364 ETTKSKNLSENE
+1364 ETTKSKNLSANE

-1415 MLSVNGTTCTADE
+1415 MLFVNGTTCTADE

-1477 PNFEGSLM
+1477 PNFEGNLM

-1507 LVSVDKTAPVL
+1507 LVSVDKTAPML

-1548 GNDGASVNAGSDG
+1548 GDDGASVNAGSDG

-1640 DGWYTEKSGGTKITT
+1640 DGWYTEKSGGIKITT

-1821 KKTTVSSIEAKA
+1821 KKTTVSSIEAKV

-1861 KTISIAIPYTPAKNE
+1861 KTISIAIPYTPTKNE

-1898 NYDADQKAVIFELTQ
+1898 NYNADQKAVIFELTQ

-2064 EAVKSMQQAGIL
+2064 EAVESMQQAGIL

-2093 EVATVLRRFVE
+2093 EVATVLWRFVE
-2104 IVIDPQTANGWR
+2104 IIIDPQTANG

>member
-17 VLPSQALAYVGDILP
+17 ILPSQALAYVGDILP

-197 GFSGMGHANATDG
+197 AFSGMGHANATDG

-219 YNQDKQAEIST
+219 YNYDEQVEIST
-230 ECSVLTS
+230 ESSVLTS

-245 QSFPQGGDWCYNY
+245 QSFSQGTDWCYNY

-264 DGYAWANPFVGL
+264 DGYTWANPFVGL

-287 YLPDTVSVTPGSN
+287 YLPDTVSVTPGNN

-376 AALDVLKQQ
+376 AALDALKKQ
-385 YGNPIAIISGE
+385 YGNPVALISGE
-396 YESKNGTDFTF
+396 YESKNGAEFTF

-469 GFSFEIDPE
+469 GFSFEIDPG

-493 KLENA
+493 KLEQA
-498 AADAA
+498 TADAA

-520 AAFTLEELGYGLNEK
+520 ASFTLEELGYGLNEK

-567 TFKGEE
+567 TFKGKEK
-573 RYAFSLE
+573 YAFSLE

-590 AELALERASNGGLLP
+590 AELELTRSQKDGSLLP
-605 DELWFYVKASPGIV
+605 NTLYFYVAASPGIP
-619 LVPPVPVGQLNGGG
+619 LIPPVPVGQLNGGG
-633 AGFKDLAATVNGDYF
+633 AGFSNLADTVNGDYF
-648 AIPPIKLRGA
+648 AIPPLKLRGT
-658 LTGRYLHLIEGT
+658 LKGTYLHLIEGK
-670 GNVVIGPSEISLK
+670 GDVVIGPSEISLT
-683 ATDVGLVGAG
+683 ASDVGIVGTNAS
-693 EATQIIDSFGY
+693 IIDSFGY
-704 TLKLNGQERTYEGT
+704 SLKLNGQERTYNGT
-718 NYKGIYFAG
+718 DYTGIYFVG
-727 SEELALAL
+727 SEALELDL
-735 PSKALNVIA
+735 PNTEIDVFI
-744 LDSAIE
+744 LDTSIE
-750 LGAFGGVN
+750 LGAFGGTGTKN
-758 DKKENLYLGIG
+758 DKQHLYLAIG
-769 ANGTVIGTLQ
+769 ANAVVKSKVQVPSDVPVIGGWKL
-779 FPNNFFIPCLRGKAL
+779 G
-794 SRTDVELILG
+794 SWDVDLIVG
-804 GQTVIPIKGVSVDEG
+804 GQTEFPIKDVSVDEG
-819 MKQAFGNIDV
+819 MKQAFSNIDV
-829 YLGAMTQTTNWLY
+829 YLGAMTGVYAGIIDARL
-842 DVRAW
+842 W
-847 VIIPNIIETN
+847 VLVPNIVETN
-857 FRMGEG
+857 FRRGGG
-863 WDIEGT
+863 WDVETKWFGR
-869 LFSKLDTWDWTE
+869 LPEWDWSE
-881 HGVEPVVQAMS
+881 KGVEPVAQAMS

-958 AGESAPANS
+958 AGES
-967 TNSTE
+967 
-972 QTAPMED
+972 
-979 AGESVPANSMNS
+979 
-991 TEPAASLEDTGES
+991 
-1004 VPANSTNSTEQTAPM
+1004 
-1019 EDAGE
+1019 
-1024 SVPANST
+1024 
-1031 NSTEQAASSEDT
+1031 
-1043 GESVPANSTNS
+1043 VPANSTNS

-1066 SAPANSMNPTV
+1066 SAPANSTNSTEITV
-1077 IAVNA
+1077 SAD
-1082 GTDETPYI
+1082 TDETPYI
-1090 LLAFDSSITE
+1090 LLAFENTVTE
-1100 EQIKGAL
+1100 AQIKNSLSVTKQNSSDKLEIHWVNYDTENSEDGQIDEN
-1107 KIKKDSQDIDINWL
+1107 KDINA
-1121 GDSTEIDSNSAI
+1121 T
-1133 NADTDI
+1133 TDI
-1139 IKNNEDGK
+1139 IHNKTDNKD
-1147 EYRVAI
+1147 YRVAI
-1153 LRLKEGGSYQVDTG
+1153 LRLKDAGTYQVNTGSLSLDT
-1167 DLALQKSESA
+1167 QKSQGVSIA
-1177 SVTSFEKLNLTL
+1177 PFEELELTL
-1189 NNNQVSGEIKYAEEN
+1189 NNQQVSGEIKYAEEN

-1214 NAEGGAD
+1214 KEKGGAD

-1278 VAIDHQQFNTQ
+1278 VAIDHQQFNTR
-1289 VSYQNQNQPTAPRTV
+1289 VSYQNQNQPTAPQTV
-1304 TLELAGNEVMTATW
+1304 TLELAGNEIMTATW

-1364 ETTKSKNLSENE
+1364 ETTKSKNLSANE

-1415 MLSVNGTTCTADE
+1415 MLFVNGTTCTADE

-1477 PNFEGSLM
+1477 PNFEGNLM

-1507 LVSVDKTAPVL
+1507 LVSVDKTAPML

-1548 GNDGASVNAGSDG
+1548 GDDGASVNAGSDG

-1605 VTFDGNGGMPSV
+1605 VTFDGNGGTPSV

-1876 QTGNLYAV
+1876 QPGNLYAV

-1898 NYDADQKAVIFELTQ
+1898 SYDADQKAVIFELIQ

-2093 EVATVLRRFVE
+2093 EVATVLWRFVE
-2104 IVIDPQTANGWR
+2104 IIIDPQTANG

>member
-17 VLPSQALAYVGDILP
+17 ILPSQALAYVGDILP

-197 GFSGMGHANATDG
+197 AFSGMGHANATDG

-219 YNQDKQAEIST
+219 YNYDEQVEIST
-230 ECSVLTS
+230 ESSVLTS

-245 QSFPQGGDWCYNY
+245 QSFSQGTDWCYNY

-264 DGYAWANPFVGL
+264 DGYTWANPFVGL

-287 YLPDTVSVTPGSN
+287 YLPDTVSVTPGNN

-376 AALDVLKQQ
+376 AALDALKKQ
-385 YGNPIAIISGE
+385 YGNPVALISGE
-396 YESKNGTDFTF
+396 YESKNGAEFTF

-469 GFSFEIDPE
+469 GFSFEIDPG

-493 KLENA
+493 KLEQA
-498 AADAA
+498 TADAA

-520 AAFTLEELGYGLNEK
+520 ASFTLEELGYGLNEK

-567 TFKGEE
+567 TFKGKEK
-573 RYAFSLE
+573 YAFSLE

-590 AELALERASNGGLLP
+590 AELELTRSQKDGSLLP
-605 DELWFYVKASPGIV
+605 NTLYFYVAASPGIP
-619 LVPPVPVGQLNGGG
+619 LIPPVPVGQLNGGG
-633 AGFKDLAATVNGDYF
+633 AGFSNLADTVNGDYF
-648 AIPPIKLRGA
+648 AIPPLKLRGT
-658 LTGRYLHLIEGT
+658 LKGTYLHLIEGK
-670 GNVVIGPSEISLK
+670 GDVVIGPSEISLT
-683 ATDVGLVGAG
+683 ASDVGIVGTNAS
-693 EATQIIDSFGY
+693 IIDSFGY
-704 TLKLNGQERTYEGT
+704 SLKLNGQERTYNGT
-718 NYKGIYFAG
+718 DYTGIYFVG
-727 SEELALAL
+727 SEALELDL
-735 PSKALNVIA
+735 PNTEIDVFI
-744 LDSAIE
+744 LDTSIE
-750 LGAFGGVN
+750 LGAFGGTGTKN
-758 DKKENLYLGIG
+758 DKQHLYLAIG
-769 ANGTVIGTLQ
+769 ANAVVKSKVQVPSDVPVIGGWKL
-779 FPNNFFIPCLRGKAL
+779 G
-794 SRTDVELILG
+794 SWDVDLIVG
-804 GQTVIPIKGVSVDEG
+804 GQTEFPIKDVSVDEG
-819 MKQAFGNIDV
+819 MKQAFSNIDV
-829 YLGAMTQTTNWLY
+829 YLGAMTGVYAGIIDARL
-842 DVRAW
+842 W
-847 VIIPNIIETN
+847 VLVPNIVETN
-857 FRMGEG
+857 FRRGGG
-863 WDIEGT
+863 WDVETKWFGR
-869 LFSKLDTWDWTE
+869 LPEWDWSE
-881 HGVEPVVQAMS
+881 KGVEPVAQAMS

-958 AGESAPANS
+958 AGES
-967 TNSTE
+967 
-972 QTAPMED
+972 
-979 AGESVPANSMNS
+979 
-991 TEPAASLEDTGES
+991 
-1004 VPANSTNSTEQTAPM
+1004 VPANSTS
-1019 EDAGE
+1019 
-1024 SVPANST
+1024 
-1031 NSTEQAASSEDT
+1031 STEQAASSEDT

-1054 TEQAAS
+1054 TEI
-1060 SEDTGE
+1060 TV
-1066 SAPANSMNPTV
+1066 SAD
-1077 IAVNA
+1077 
-1082 GTDETPYI
+1082 TDETPYI
-1090 LLAFDSSITE
+1090 LLAFENTVTE
-1100 EQIKGAL
+1100 EQIKNSLSVTKQNSSDKLEIHWVNYDTENSEDGQIDEN
-1107 KIKKDSQDIDINWL
+1107 KDINA
-1121 GDSTEIDSNSAI
+1121 T
-1133 NADTDI
+1133 TDI
-1139 IKNNEDGK
+1139 IHNKTDNKD
-1147 EYRVAI
+1147 YRVAI
-1153 LRLKEGGSYQVDTG
+1153 LRLKDAGTYQVNTGSLSLDT
-1167 DLALQKSESA
+1167 QKSQGVSIA
-1177 SVTSFEKLNLTL
+1177 PFEELELTL
-1189 NNNQVSGEIKYAEEN
+1189 NNQQVSGEIKYAEEN

-1214 NAEGGAD
+1214 KEKGGAD

-1278 VAIDHQQFNTQ
+1278 VAIDHQQFNTR
-1289 VSYQNQNQPTAPRTV
+1289 VSYQNQNQPTAPQTV
-1304 TLELAGNEVMTATW
+1304 TLELAGNEIMTATW

-1364 ETTKSKNLSENE
+1364 ETTKSKNLSANE

-1415 MLSVNGTTCTADE
+1415 MLFVNGTTCTADE

-1477 PNFEGSLM
+1477 PNFEGNLM

-1507 LVSVDKTAPVL
+1507 LVSVDKTAPML

-1548 GNDGASVNAGSDG
+1548 GDDGASVNAGSDG

-1605 VTFDGNGGMPSV
+1605 VTFDGNGGTPSV

-2104 IVIDPQTANGWR
+2104 IVIDPQTANGWQ

>member
-17 VLPSQALAYVGDILP
+17 ILPSQALAYVGDILP

-197 GFSGMGHANATDG
+197 AFSGMGHANATDG

-219 YNQDKQAEIST
+219 YNYDEQVEIST
-230 ECSVLTS
+230 ESSVLTS

-245 QSFPQGGDWCYNY
+245 QSFSQGTDWCYNY

-264 DGYAWANPFVGL
+264 DGYTWANPFVGL

-287 YLPDTVSVTPGSN
+287 YLPDTVSVTPGNN

-376 AALDVLKQQ
+376 AALDALKKQ
-385 YGNPIAIISGE
+385 YGNPVALISGE
-396 YESKNGTDFTF
+396 YESKNGAEFTF

-469 GFSFEIDPE
+469 GFSFEIDPG

-493 KLENA
+493 KLEQA
-498 AADAA
+498 TADAA

-520 AAFTLEELGYGLNEK
+520 ASFTLEELGYGLNEK

-567 TFKGEE
+567 TFKGKEK
-573 RYAFSLE
+573 YAFSLE

-590 AELALERASNGGLLP
+590 AELELTRSQKDGSLLP
-605 DELWFYVKASPGIV
+605 NTLYFYVAASPGIP
-619 LVPPVPVGQLNGGG
+619 LIPPVPVGQLNGGG
-633 AGFKDLAATVNGDYF
+633 AGFSNLADTVNGDYF
-648 AIPPIKLRGA
+648 AIPPLKLRGT
-658 LTGRYLHLIEGT
+658 LKGTYLHLIEGK
-670 GNVVIGPSEISLK
+670 GDVVIGPSEISLT
-683 ATDVGLVGAG
+683 ASDVGIVGTNAS
-693 EATQIIDSFGY
+693 IIDSFGY
-704 TLKLNGQERTYEGT
+704 SLKLNGQERTYNGT
-718 NYKGIYFAG
+718 DYTGIYFVG
-727 SEELALAL
+727 SEALELDL
-735 PSKALNVIA
+735 PNTEIDVFI
-744 LDSAIE
+744 LDTSIE
-750 LGAFGGVN
+750 LGAFGGTGTKN
-758 DKKENLYLGIG
+758 DKQHLYLAIG
-769 ANGTVIGTLQ
+769 ANAVVKSKVQVPSDVPVIGGWKL
-779 FPNNFFIPCLRGKAL
+779 G
-794 SRTDVELILG
+794 SWDVDLIVG
-804 GQTVIPIKGVSVDEG
+804 GQTEFPIKDVSVDEG
-819 MKQAFGNIDV
+819 MKQAFSNIDV
-829 YLGAMTQTTNWLY
+829 YLGAMTGVYAGIIDARL
-842 DVRAW
+842 W
-847 VIIPNIIETN
+847 VLVPNIVETN
-857 FRMGEG
+857 FRRGGG
-863 WDIEGT
+863 WDVETKWFGR
-869 LFSKLDTWDWTE
+869 LPEWDWSE
-881 HGVEPVVQAMS
+881 KGVEPVAQAMS

-958 AGESAPANS
+958 AGES
-967 TNSTE
+967 
-972 QTAPMED
+972 
-979 AGESVPANSMNS
+979 
-991 TEPAASLEDTGES
+991 
-1004 VPANSTNSTEQTAPM
+1004 
-1019 EDAGE
+1019 
-1024 SVPANST
+1024 
-1031 NSTEQAASSEDT
+1031 
-1043 GESVPANSTNS
+1043 VPANSTNS

-1066 SAPANSMNPTV
+1066 SAPANSTNSTEITV
-1077 IAVNA
+1077 SAD
-1082 GTDETPYI
+1082 TDETPYI
-1090 LLAFDSSITE
+1090 LLAFENTVTE
-1100 EQIKGAL
+1100 EQIKNSLSVTKQNSSDKLEIHWVNYDTENSEDGQIDEN
-1107 KIKKDSQDIDINWL
+1107 KDINA
-1121 GDSTEIDSNSAI
+1121 T
-1133 NADTDI
+1133 TDI
-1139 IKNNEDGK
+1139 IHNKTDNKD
-1147 EYRVAI
+1147 YRVAI
-1153 LRLKEGGSYQVDTG
+1153 LWLKDAGTYQVNTGSLSLDT
-1167 DLALQKSESA
+1167 QKSQGVSIA
-1177 SVTSFEKLNLTL
+1177 PFEELELTL
-1189 NNNQVSGEIKYAEEN
+1189 NNQQVSGEIKYAEEN

-1214 NAEGGAD
+1214 KEKGGAD

-1278 VAIDHQQFNTQ
+1278 VAIDHQQFNTR
-1289 VSYQNQNQPTAPRTV
+1289 VSYQNQNQPTAPQTV
-1304 TLELAGNEVMTATW
+1304 TLELAGNEIMTATW

-1364 ETTKSKNLSENE
+1364 ETTKSKNLSANE

-1415 MLSVNGTTCTADE
+1415 MLFVNGTTCTADE

-1477 PNFEGSLM
+1477 PNFEGNLM

-1507 LVSVDKTAPVL
+1507 LVSVDKTAPML

-1548 GNDGASVNAGSDG
+1548 GDDGASVNAGSDG

-1640 DGWYTEKSGGTKITT
+1640 DGWYTEKSGGIKITT
-1655 DTVFHADTIVYA
+1655 DTIFHADTIVYA

-1821 KKTTVSSIEAKA
+1821 KKTTVSSIEAKV

-1861 KTISIAIPYTPAKNE
+1861 KTISIAIPYTPTKNE

-1898 NYDADQKAVIFELTQ
+1898 NYNADQKAVIFELTQ

-2064 EAVKSMQQAGIL
+2064 EAVESMQQAGIL

-2093 EVATVLRRFVE
+2093 EVATVLWRFVE
-2104 IVIDPQTANGWR
+2104 IIIDPQTANG

>member
-1 MKKFLSLL
+1 
-9 LTLCLLLG
+9 
-17 VLPSQALAYVGDILP
+17 
-32 STGSTVTTETRADG
+32 
-46 TLVLQNDYIRVTLN
+46 
-60 KHDGSLTTSPAATAD
+60 
-75 SANSID
+75 
-81 RQKPYCEF
+81 
-89 IIYGSYGYGKAH
+89 
-101 PATLRLKSAEFVDT
+101 
-115 TPNGTAKAIKAVYDL
+115 
-130 TVNLS
+130 
-135 GKSVAATTAV
+135 
-145 YYELVQLKE
+145 
-154 NETSA
+154 
-159 DTWGVLTS
+159 
-167 IDNIKINNNRD
+167 
-178 DLFGSLTGDMGVIW
+178 
-192 GYTLD
+192 
-197 GFSGMGHANATDG
+197 MGHANATDG

-219 YNQDKQAEIST
+219 YNYDEQVEIST
-230 ECSVLTS
+230 ESSVLTS

-245 QSFPQGGDWCYNY
+245 QSFSQGTDWCYNY

-264 DGYAWANPFVGL
+264 DGYTWANPFVGL

-287 YLPDTVSVTPGSN
+287 YLPDTVSVTPGNN

-376 AALDVLKQQ
+376 AALDALKKQ
-385 YGNPIAIISGE
+385 YGNPVALISGE
-396 YESKNGTDFTF
+396 YESKNGAEFTF

-469 GFSFEIDPE
+469 GFSFEIDPG

-493 KLENA
+493 KLEQA
-498 AADAA
+498 TADAA

-520 AAFTLEELGYGLNEK
+520 ASFTLEELGYGLNEK

-567 TFKGEE
+567 TFKGKEK
-573 RYAFSLE
+573 YAFSLE

-590 AELALERASNGGLLP
+590 AELELTRSQKDGSLLP
-605 DELWFYVKASPGIV
+605 NTLYFYVAASPGIP
-619 LVPPVPVGQLNGGG
+619 LIPPVPVGQLNGGG
-633 AGFKDLAATVNGDYF
+633 AGFSNLADTVNGDYF
-648 AIPPIKLRGA
+648 AIPPLKLRGT
-658 LTGRYLHLIEGT
+658 LKGTYLHLIEGK
-670 GNVVIGPSEISLK
+670 GDVVIGPSEISLT
-683 ATDVGLVGAG
+683 ASDVGIVGTNAS
-693 EATQIIDSFGY
+693 IIDSFGY
-704 TLKLNGQERTYEGT
+704 SLKLNGQERTYNGT
-718 NYKGIYFAG
+718 DYTGIYFVG
-727 SEELALAL
+727 SEALELDL
-735 PSKALNVIA
+735 PNTEIDVFI
-744 LDSAIE
+744 LDTSIE
-750 LGAFGGVN
+750 LGAFGGTGTKN
-758 DKKENLYLGIG
+758 DKQHLYLAIG
-769 ANGTVIGTLQ
+769 ANAVVKSKVQVPSDVPVIGGWKL
-779 FPNNFFIPCLRGKAL
+779 G
-794 SRTDVELILG
+794 SWDVDLIVG
-804 GQTVIPIKGVSVDEG
+804 GQTEFPIKDVSVDEG
-819 MKQAFGNIDV
+819 MKQAFSNIDV
-829 YLGAMTQTTNWLY
+829 YLGAMTGVYAGIIDARL
-842 DVRAW
+842 W
-847 VIIPNIIETN
+847 VLVPNIVETN
-857 FRMGEG
+857 FRRGGG
-863 WDIEGT
+863 WDVETKWFGR
-869 LFSKLDTWDWTE
+869 LPEWDWSE
-881 HGVEPVVQAMS
+881 KGVEPVAQAMS

-958 AGESAPANS
+958 AGES
-967 TNSTE
+967 
-972 QTAPMED
+972 
-979 AGESVPANSMNS
+979 
-991 TEPAASLEDTGES
+991 
-1004 VPANSTNSTEQTAPM
+1004 
-1019 EDAGE
+1019 
-1024 SVPANST
+1024 
-1031 NSTEQAASSEDT
+1031 
-1043 GESVPANSTNS
+1043 VPANSTNS

-1066 SAPANSMNPTV
+1066 SAPANSTNSTEITV
-1077 IAVNA
+1077 SAD
-1082 GTDETPYI
+1082 TDETPYI
-1090 LLAFDSSITE
+1090 LLAFENTVTE
-1100 EQIKGAL
+1100 EQIKNSLSVTKQNSSDKLEIHWVNYDTENSEDGQIDEN
-1107 KIKKDSQDIDINWL
+1107 KDINA
-1121 GDSTEIDSNSAI
+1121 T
-1133 NADTDI
+1133 TDI
-1139 IKNNEDGK
+1139 IHNKTDNKD
-1147 EYRVAI
+1147 YRVAI
-1153 LRLKEGGSYQVDTG
+1153 LRLKDAGTYQVNTGSLSLDT
-1167 DLALQKSESA
+1167 QKSQGVSIA
-1177 SVTSFEKLNLTL
+1177 PFEELELTL
-1189 NNNQVSGEIKYAEEN
+1189 NNQQVSGEIKYAEEN

-1214 NAEGGAD
+1214 KEKGGAD

-1278 VAIDHQQFNTQ
+1278 VAIDHQQFNTR
-1289 VSYQNQNQPTAPRTV
+1289 VSYQNQNQPTAPQTV
-1304 TLELAGNEVMTATW
+1304 TLELAGNEIMTATW

-1364 ETTKSKNLSENE
+1364 ETTKSKNLSANE

-1415 MLSVNGTTCTADE
+1415 MLFVNGTTCTADE

-1477 PNFEGSLM
+1477 PNFEGNLM

-1507 LVSVDKTAPVL
+1507 LVSVDKTAPML

-1548 GNDGASVNAGSDG
+1548 GDDGASVNAGSDG

-1640 DGWYTEKSGGTKITT
+1640 DGWYTEKSGGIKITT
-1655 DTVFHADTIVYA
+1655 DTIFHADTIVYA

-1821 KKTTVSSIEAKA
+1821 KKTTVSSIEAKV

-1861 KTISIAIPYTPAKNE
+1861 KTISIAIPYTPTKNE

-1898 NYDADQKAVIFELTQ
+1898 NYNADQKAVIFELTQ

-2064 EAVKSMQQAGIL
+2064 EAVESMQQAGIL

-2093 EVATVLRRFVE
+2093 EVATVLWRFVE
-2104 IVIDPQTANGWR
+2104 IIIDPQTANG

>member
-17 VLPSQALAYVGDILP
+17 ILPSQALAYVGDILP

-197 GFSGMGHANATDG
+197 AFSGMGHANATDG

-219 YNQDKQAEIST
+219 YNYDEQVEIST
-230 ECSVLTS
+230 ESSVLTS

-245 QSFPQGGDWCYNY
+245 QSFSQGTDWCYNY

-264 DGYAWANPFVGL
+264 DGYTWANPFVGL

-287 YLPDTVSVTPGSN
+287 YLPDTVSVTPGNN

-376 AALDVLKQQ
+376 AALDALKKQ
-385 YGNPIAIISGE
+385 YGNPVALISGE
-396 YESKNGTDFTF
+396 YESKNGAEFTF

-469 GFSFEIDPE
+469 GFSFEIDPG

-493 KLENA
+493 KLEQA
-498 AADAA
+498 TADAA

-520 AAFTLEELGYGLNEK
+520 ASFTLEELGYGLNEK

-567 TFKGEE
+567 TFKGKEK
-573 RYAFSLE
+573 YAFSLE

-590 AELALERASNGGLLP
+590 AELELTRSQKDGSLLP
-605 DELWFYVKASPGIV
+605 NTLYFYVAASPGIP
-619 LVPPVPVGQLNGGG
+619 LIPPVPVGQLNGGG
-633 AGFKDLAATVNGDYF
+633 AGFSNLADTVNGDYF
-648 AIPPIKLRGA
+648 AIPPLKLRGT
-658 LTGRYLHLIEGT
+658 LKGTYLHLIEGK
-670 GNVVIGPSEISLK
+670 GDVVIGPSEISLT
-683 ATDVGLVGAG
+683 ASDVGIVGTNAS
-693 EATQIIDSFGY
+693 IIDSFGY
-704 TLKLNGQERTYEGT
+704 SLKLNGQERTYNGT
-718 NYKGIYFAG
+718 DYTGIYFVG
-727 SEELALAL
+727 SEALELDL
-735 PSKALNVIA
+735 PNTEIDVFI
-744 LDSAIE
+744 LDTSIE
-750 LGAFGGVN
+750 LGAFGGTGTKN
-758 DKKENLYLGIG
+758 DKQHLYLAIG
-769 ANGTVIGTLQ
+769 ANAVVKSKVQVPSDVPVIGGWKL
-779 FPNNFFIPCLRGKAL
+779 G
-794 SRTDVELILG
+794 SWDVDLIVG
-804 GQTVIPIKGVSVDEG
+804 GQTEFPIKDVSVDEG
-819 MKQAFGNIDV
+819 MKQAFSNIDV
-829 YLGAMTQTTNWLY
+829 YLGAMTGVYAGIIDARL
-842 DVRAW
+842 W
-847 VIIPNIIETN
+847 VLVPNIVETN
-857 FRMGEG
+857 FRRGGG
-863 WDIEGT
+863 WDVETKWFGR
-869 LFSKLDTWDWTE
+869 LPEWDWSE
-881 HGVEPVVQAMS
+881 KGVEPVAQAMS

-958 AGESAPANS
+958 AGES
-967 TNSTE
+967 
-972 QTAPMED
+972 
-979 AGESVPANSMNS
+979 G
-991 TEPAASLEDTGES
+991 
-1004 VPANSTNSTEQTAPM
+1004 
-1019 EDAGE
+1019 
-1024 SVPANST
+1024 
-1031 NSTEQAASSEDT
+1031 
-1043 GESVPANSTNS
+1043 PANSTNS

-1066 SAPANSMNPTV
+1066 SAPANSTNSTEITV
-1077 IAVNA
+1077 SAD
-1082 GTDETPYI
+1082 TDETPYI
-1090 LLAFDSSITE
+1090 LLAFENTVTE
-1100 EQIKGAL
+1100 EQIKNSLSVTKQNSSDKLEIHWVNYDTENSEDGQIDEN
-1107 KIKKDSQDIDINWL
+1107 KDINA
-1121 GDSTEIDSNSAI
+1121 T
-1133 NADTDI
+1133 TDI
-1139 IKNNEDGK
+1139 IHNKTDNKD
-1147 EYRVAI
+1147 YRVAI
-1153 LRLKEGGSYQVDTG
+1153 LRLKDAGTYQVNTGSLSLDT
-1167 DLALQKSESA
+1167 QKSQGVSIA
-1177 SVTSFEKLNLTL
+1177 PFEELELTL
-1189 NNNQVSGEIKYAEEN
+1189 NNQQVSGEIKYAEEN

-1214 NAEGGAD
+1214 KEKGGAD

-1278 VAIDHQQFNTQ
+1278 VAIDHQQFNTR
-1289 VSYQNQNQPTAPRTV
+1289 VSYQNQNQPTAPQTV
-1304 TLELAGNEVMTATW
+1304 TLELAGNEIMTATW

-1364 ETTKSKNLSENE
+1364 ETTKSKNLSANE

-1415 MLSVNGTTCTADE
+1415 MLFVNGTTCTADE

-1477 PNFEGSLM
+1477 PNFEGNLM

-1507 LVSVDKTAPVL
+1507 LVSVDKTAPML

-1548 GNDGASVNAGSDG
+1548 GDDGASVNAGSDG

-1640 DGWYTEKSGGTKITT
+1640 DGWYTEKSGGIKITT
-1655 DTVFHADTIVYA
+1655 DTIFHADTIVYA

-1821 KKTTVSSIEAKA
+1821 KKTTVSSIEAKV
-1833 TIGNRPVYDISLWEV
+1833 TIGNRPFYDISLWEV

-1861 KTISIAIPYTPAKNE
+1861 KTISIAIPYTPTKNE

-1898 NYDADQKAVIFELTQ
+1898 NYNADQKAVIFELTQ

-2064 EAVKSMQQAGIL
+2064 EAVESMQQAGIL

-2093 EVATVLRRFVE
+2093 EVATVLWRFVE
-2104 IVIDPQTANGWR
+2104 IIIDPQTANG

>member
-17 VLPSQALAYVGDILP
+17 ILPSQALAYVGDILP

-197 GFSGMGHANATDG
+197 AFSGMGHANATDG

-219 YNQDKQAEIST
+219 YNYDEQVEIST
-230 ECSVLTS
+230 ESSVLTS

-245 QSFPQGGDWCYNY
+245 QSFSQGTDWCYNY

-264 DGYAWANPFVGL
+264 DGYTWANPFVGL

-287 YLPDTVSVTPGSN
+287 YLPDTVSVTPGNN

-376 AALDVLKQQ
+376 AALDALKKQ
-385 YGNPIAIISGE
+385 YGNPVALISGE
-396 YESKNGTDFTF
+396 YESKNGAEFTF

-469 GFSFEIDPE
+469 GFSFEIDPG

-493 KLENA
+493 KLEQA
-498 AADAA
+498 TADAA

-520 AAFTLEELGYGLNEK
+520 ASFTLEELGYGLNEK

-567 TFKGEE
+567 TFKGKEK
-573 RYAFSLE
+573 YAFSLE

-590 AELALERASNGGLLP
+590 AELELTRSQKDGSLLP
-605 DELWFYVKASPGIV
+605 NTLYFYVAASPGIP
-619 LVPPVPVGQLNGGG
+619 LIPPVPVGQLNGGG
-633 AGFKDLAATVNGDYF
+633 AGFSNLADTVNGDYF
-648 AIPPIKLRGA
+648 AIPPLKLRGT
-658 LTGRYLHLIEGT
+658 LKGTYLHLIEGK
-670 GNVVIGPSEISLK
+670 GDVVIGPSEISLT
-683 ATDVGLVGAG
+683 ASDVGIVGTNAS
-693 EATQIIDSFGY
+693 IIDSFGY
-704 TLKLNGQERTYEGT
+704 SLKLNGQERTYNGT
-718 NYKGIYFAG
+718 DYTGIYFVG
-727 SEELALAL
+727 SEALELDL
-735 PSKALNVIA
+735 PNTEIDVFI
-744 LDSAIE
+744 LDTSIE
-750 LGAFGGVN
+750 LGAFGGTGTKN
-758 DKKENLYLGIG
+758 DKQHLYLAIG
-769 ANGTVIGTLQ
+769 ANAVVKSKVQVPSDVPVIGGWKL
-779 FPNNFFIPCLRGKAL
+779 G
-794 SRTDVELILG
+794 SWDVDLIVG
-804 GQTVIPIKGVSVDEG
+804 GQTEFPIKDVSVDEG
-819 MKQAFGNIDV
+819 MKQAFSNIDV
-829 YLGAMTQTTNWLY
+829 YLGAMTGVYAGIIDARL
-842 DVRAW
+842 W
-847 VIIPNIIETN
+847 VLVPNIVETN
-857 FRMGEG
+857 FRRGGG
-863 WDIEGT
+863 WDVETKWFGR
-869 LFSKLDTWDWTE
+869 LPEWDWSE
-881 HGVEPVVQAMS
+881 KGVEPVAQAMS

-950 EQTAPMED
+950 EQ
-958 AGESAPANS
+958 
-967 TNSTE
+967 
-972 QTAPMED
+972 
-979 AGESVPANSMNS
+979 
-991 TEPAASLEDTGES
+991 
-1004 VPANSTNSTEQTAPM
+1004 
-1019 EDAGE
+1019 
-1024 SVPANST
+1024 
-1031 NSTEQAASSEDT
+1031 
-1043 GESVPANSTNS
+1043 
-1054 TEQAAS
+1054 AAS

-1066 SAPANSMNPTV
+1066 SAPANSTNSTEITV
-1077 IAVNA
+1077 SAD
-1082 GTDETPYI
+1082 TDETPYI
-1090 LLAFDSSITE
+1090 LLAFENTVTE
-1100 EQIKGAL
+1100 EQIKNSLSVTKQNSSDKLEIHWVNYDTENSEDGQIDEN
-1107 KIKKDSQDIDINWL
+1107 KDINA
-1121 GDSTEIDSNSAI
+1121 T
-1133 NADTDI
+1133 TDI
-1139 IKNNEDGK
+1139 IHNKTDNKD
-1147 EYRVAI
+1147 YRVAI
-1153 LRLKEGGSYQVDTG
+1153 LRLKDAGTYQVNTGSLSLDT
-1167 DLALQKSESA
+1167 QKSQGVSIA
-1177 SVTSFEKLNLTL
+1177 PFEELELTL
-1189 NNNQVSGEIKYAEEN
+1189 NNQQVSGEIKYAEEN

-1214 NAEGGAD
+1214 KEKGGAD

-1278 VAIDHQQFNTQ
+1278 VAIDHQQFNTR
-1289 VSYQNQNQPTAPRTV
+1289 VSYQNQNQPTAPQTV
-1304 TLELAGNEVMTATW
+1304 TLELAGNEIMTATW

-1364 ETTKSKNLSENE
+1364 ETTKSKNLSANE

-1415 MLSVNGTTCTADE
+1415 MLFVNGTTCTADE

-1477 PNFEGSLM
+1477 PNFEGNLM

-1507 LVSVDKTAPVL
+1507 LVSVDKTAPML

-1548 GNDGASVNAGSDG
+1548 GDDGASVNAGSDG

-1640 DGWYTEKSGGTKITT
+1640 DGWYTEKSGGIKITT
-1655 DTVFHADTIVYA
+1655 DTIFHADTIVYA

-1821 KKTTVSSIEAKA
+1821 KKTTVSSIEAKV

-1861 KTISIAIPYTPAKNE
+1861 KTISIAIPYTPTKNE

-1898 NYDADQKAVIFELTQ
+1898 NYNADQKAVIFELTQ

-2064 EAVKSMQQAGIL
+2064 EAVESMQQAGIL

-2093 EVATVLRRFVE
+2093 EVATVLWRFVE
-2104 IVIDPQTANGWR
+2104 IIIDPQTANG

>member
-17 VLPSQALAYVGDILP
+17 ILPSQALAYVGDILP

-197 GFSGMGHANATDG
+197 AFSGMGHANATDG

-219 YNQDKQAEIST
+219 YNYDEQVEIST
-230 ECSVLTS
+230 ESSVLTS

-245 QSFPQGGDWCYNY
+245 QSFSQGTDWCYNY

-264 DGYAWANPFVGL
+264 DGYTWANPFVGL

-287 YLPDTVSVTPGSN
+287 YLPDTVSVTPGNN

-493 KLENA
+493 KLEQA
-498 AADAA
+498 TADAA

-950 EQTAPMED
+950 EQ
-958 AGESAPANS
+958 
-967 TNSTE
+967 
-972 QTAPMED
+972 
-979 AGESVPANSMNS
+979 
-991 TEPAASLEDTGES
+991 
-1004 VPANSTNSTEQTAPM
+1004 
-1019 EDAGE
+1019 
-1024 SVPANST
+1024 
-1031 NSTEQAASSEDT
+1031 
-1043 GESVPANSTNS
+1043 
-1054 TEQAAS
+1054 AAS

-1177 SVTSFEKLNLTL
+1177 SVMSFEKLNLTL

-1289 VSYQNQNQPTAPRTV
+1289 VSYQNQNQPTAPQTV

-1415 MLSVNGTTCTADE
+1415 MLFVNGTTCTADE

-1477 PNFEGSLM
+1477 PNFEGNLM

-1507 LVSVDKTAPVL
+1507 LVSVDKTAPML

-1548 GNDGASVNAGSDG
+1548 GDDGASVNAGSDG

-2104 IVIDPQTANGWR
+2104 IVIDPQTANGWQ

>member
-17 VLPSQALAYVGDILP
+17 ILPSQALAYVGDILP

-958 AGESAPANS
+958 AGES
-967 TNSTE
+967 
-972 QTAPMED
+972 
-979 AGESVPANSMNS
+979 
-991 TEPAASLEDTGES
+991 
-1004 VPANSTNSTEQTAPM
+1004 
-1019 EDAGE
+1019 
-1024 SVPANST
+1024 
-1031 NSTEQAASSEDT
+1031 
-1043 GESVPANSTNS
+1043 VPANSTNS

-1289 VSYQNQNQPTAPRTV
+1289 VSYQNQNQPTAPQTV

-1507 LVSVDKTAPVL
+1507 LVSVDKTAPML

-1548 GNDGASVNAGSDG
+1548 GDDGASVNAGSDG

-1640 DGWYTEKSGGTKITT
+1640 DGWYTEKSGGIKITT
-1655 DTVFHADTIVYA
+1655 DTIFHADTIVYA

-1821 KKTTVSSIEAKA
+1821 KKTTVSSIEAKV

-1861 KTISIAIPYTPAKNE
+1861 KTISIAIPYTPTKNE

-1898 NYDADQKAVIFELTQ
+1898 NYNADQKAVIFELTQ

-2064 EAVKSMQQAGIL
+2064 EAVESMQQAGIL

-2093 EVATVLRRFVE
+2093 EVATVLWRFVE
-2104 IVIDPQTANGWR
+2104 IIIDPQTANG

>member
-17 VLPSQALAYVGDILP
+17 ILPSQALAYVGDILP

-197 GFSGMGHANATDG
+197 AFSGMGHANATDG

-219 YNQDKQAEIST
+219 YNYDEQVEIST
-230 ECSVLTS
+230 ESSVLTS

-245 QSFPQGGDWCYNY
+245 QSFSQGTDWCYNY

-264 DGYAWANPFVGL
+264 DGYTWANPFVGL

-287 YLPDTVSVTPGSN
+287 YLPDTVSVTPGNN

-376 AALDVLKQQ
+376 AALDALKKQ
-385 YGNPIAIISGE
+385 YGNPVALISGE
-396 YESKNGTDFTF
+396 YESKNGAEFTF

-469 GFSFEIDPE
+469 GFSFEIDPG

-493 KLENA
+493 KLEQA
-498 AADAA
+498 TADAA

-520 AAFTLEELGYGLNEK
+520 ASFTLEELGYGLNEK

-567 TFKGEE
+567 TFKGKEK
-573 RYAFSLE
+573 YAFSLE

-590 AELALERASNGGLLP
+590 AELELTRSQKDGSLLP
-605 DELWFYVKASPGIV
+605 NTLYFYVAASPGIP
-619 LVPPVPVGQLNGGG
+619 LIPPVPVGQLNGGG
-633 AGFKDLAATVNGDYF
+633 AGFSNLADTVNGDYF
-648 AIPPIKLRGA
+648 AIPPLKLRGT
-658 LTGRYLHLIEGT
+658 LKGTYLHLIEGK
-670 GNVVIGPSEISLK
+670 GDVVIGPSEISLT
-683 ATDVGLVGAG
+683 ASDVGIVGTNAS
-693 EATQIIDSFGY
+693 IIDSFGY
-704 TLKLNGQERTYEGT
+704 SLKLNGQERTYNGT
-718 NYKGIYFAG
+718 DYTGIYFVG
-727 SEELALAL
+727 SEALELDL
-735 PSKALNVIA
+735 PNTEIDVFI
-744 LDSAIE
+744 LDTSIE
-750 LGAFGGVN
+750 LGAFGGTGTKN
-758 DKKENLYLGIG
+758 DKQHLYLAIG
-769 ANGTVIGTLQ
+769 ANAVVKSKVQVPSDVPVIGGWKL
-779 FPNNFFIPCLRGKAL
+779 G
-794 SRTDVELILG
+794 SWDVDLIVG
-804 GQTVIPIKGVSVDEG
+804 GQTEFPIKDVSVDEG
-819 MKQAFGNIDV
+819 MKQAFSNIDV
-829 YLGAMTQTTNWLY
+829 YLGAMTGVYAGIIDARL
-842 DVRAW
+842 W
-847 VIIPNIIETN
+847 VLVPNIVETN
-857 FRMGEG
+857 FRRGGG
-863 WDIEGT
+863 WDVETKWFGR
-869 LFSKLDTWDWTE
+869 LPEWDWSE
-881 HGVEPVVQAMS
+881 KGVEPVAQAMS

-958 AGESAPANS
+958 AGES
-967 TNSTE
+967 
-972 QTAPMED
+972 
-979 AGESVPANSMNS
+979 
-991 TEPAASLEDTGES
+991 
-1004 VPANSTNSTEQTAPM
+1004 
-1019 EDAGE
+1019 
-1024 SVPANST
+1024 
-1031 NSTEQAASSEDT
+1031 
-1043 GESVPANSTNS
+1043 VPANSTNS

-1066 SAPANSMNPTV
+1066 SAPANSTNSTEITV
-1077 IAVNA
+1077 SAD
-1082 GTDETPYI
+1082 TDETPYI
-1090 LLAFDSSITE
+1090 LLAFENTVTE
-1100 EQIKGAL
+1100 AQIKNSLSVTKQNSSDKLEIHWVNYDTENSEDGQIDEN
-1107 KIKKDSQDIDINWL
+1107 KDINA
-1121 GDSTEIDSNSAI
+1121 T
-1133 NADTDI
+1133 TDI
-1139 IKNNEDGK
+1139 IHNKTDNKD
-1147 EYRVAI
+1147 YRVAI
-1153 LRLKEGGSYQVDTG
+1153 LRLKDAGTYQVNTGSLSLDT
-1167 DLALQKSESA
+1167 QKSQGVSIA
-1177 SVTSFEKLNLTL
+1177 PFEELELTL
-1189 NNNQVSGEIKYAEEN
+1189 NNQQVSGEIKYAEEN

-1214 NAEGGAD
+1214 KEKGGAD

-1278 VAIDHQQFNTQ
+1278 VAIDHQQFNTR
-1289 VSYQNQNQPTAPRTV
+1289 VSYQNQNQPTAPQTV
-1304 TLELAGNEVMTATW
+1304 TLELAGNEIMTATW

-1364 ETTKSKNLSENE
+1364 ETTKSKSLSANE

-1415 MLSVNGTTCTADE
+1415 MLFVNGTTCTADE

-1477 PNFEGSLM
+1477 PNFEGNLM

-1507 LVSVDKTAPVL
+1507 LVSVDKTAPML

-1548 GNDGASVNAGSDG
+1548 GDDGASVNAGSDG

-1605 VTFDGNGGMPSV
+1605 VTFDGNGGTPSV

-1876 QTGNLYAV
+1876 QPGNLYAV

-1898 NYDADQKAVIFELTQ
+1898 SYDADQKAVIFELIQ

-2104 IVIDPQTANGWR
+2104 IIIDPQTANGWQQNDSGQWSYYRNGKPVKGWLSDDQKWYWLDKTTGMMFAGGWKQIDGKQYYFYADGSMAVNTVIDGKTIGADGARK

>member
-17 VLPSQALAYVGDILP
+17 ILPSQALAYVGDILP

-540 NGVHATGEFDTAKTL
+540 NGVHATGVFDTAKTL

-958 AGESAPANS
+958 AGES
-967 TNSTE
+967 
-972 QTAPMED
+972 
-979 AGESVPANSMNS
+979 
-991 TEPAASLEDTGES
+991 
-1004 VPANSTNSTEQTAPM
+1004 
-1019 EDAGE
+1019 
-1024 SVPANST
+1024 
-1031 NSTEQAASSEDT
+1031 
-1043 GESVPANSTNS
+1043 VPANSTNS

-1289 VSYQNQNQPTAPRTV
+1289 VSYQNQNQPTAPQTV

-1566 GTLDENSG
+1566 GTLDKNSG

-1605 VTFDGNGGMPSV
+1605 VTFDGNGGTPSV
-1617 GSMTTTNQK
+1617 GNMTTTNQK

-1674 GGGSS
+1674 
-1679 SGGSSSNDGEGS
+1679 SSSNDGEGS

-1702 DVNEPNVPTTAQ
+1702 DVNEPNVPTTAL

-1738 AAKDDAKK
+1738 AAKDDTKK

-1761 IDKKLDGVQITLKAD
+1761 IDKKLDSVQITLKAD

-1876 QTGNLYAV
+1876 QPGNLYAV

-1898 NYDADQKAVIFELTQ
+1898 SYDADQKAVIFELIQ

-1978 DPADYQSGKFTDVK
+1978 DPADYQRGKFTDVK

-2104 IVIDPQTANGWR
+2104 IIIDPQTANGWQQNDSGQ

>member
-1 MKKFLSLL
+1 
-9 LTLCLLLG
+9 
-17 VLPSQALAYVGDILP
+17 
-32 STGSTVTTETRADG
+32 
-46 TLVLQNDYIRVTLN
+46 
-60 KHDGSLTTSPAATAD
+60 
-75 SANSID
+75 
-81 RQKPYCEF
+81 
-89 IIYGSYGYGKAH
+89 
-101 PATLRLKSAEFVDT
+101 
-115 TPNGTAKAIKAVYDL
+115 
-130 TVNLS
+130 
-135 GKSVAATTAV
+135 
-145 YYELVQLKE
+145 
-154 NETSA
+154 
-159 DTWGVLTS
+159 
-167 IDNIKINNNRD
+167 
-178 DLFGSLTGDMGVIW
+178 
-192 GYTLD
+192 
-197 GFSGMGHANATDG
+197 
-210 PAIKMSRTV
+210 
-219 YNQDKQAEIST
+219 
-230 ECSVLTS
+230 
-237 KVENLDTW
+237 
-245 QSFPQGGDWCYNY
+245 
-258 ITEVYV
+258 
-264 DGYAWANPFVGL
+264 
-276 SGYYENKTIKA
+276 
-287 YLPDTVSVTPGSN
+287 
-300 PNSTRVECRNDIGYY
+300 
-315 FSDGEDYPNS
+315 
-325 QRFLWGFRNLA
+325 
-336 KGAEDVPSE
+336 
-345 PDKVDISINAQRL
+345 
-358 AAFANGNGGVTVE
+358 
-371 YVADD
+371 
-376 AALDVLKQQ
+376 
-385 YGNPIAIISGE
+385 
-396 YESKNGTDFTF
+396 
-407 TGGAAL
+407 
-413 LSPSVTA
+413 
-420 TWDKSNGKLIIKKDG
+420 
-435 TIEHSGLSLNAP
+435 
-447 SFKFYQPNSG
+447 
-457 SGKDLEIKLTQD
+457 
-469 GFSFEIDPE
+469 
-478 KNDAVIY
+478 
-485 VDIPYATA
+485 
-493 KLENA
+493 
-498 AADAA
+498 
-503 GNLVFSGEIGF
+503 
-514 QTVFEG
+514 
-520 AAFTLEELGYGLNEK
+520 
-535 NEFTV
+535 
-540 NGVHATGEFDTAKTL
+540 
-555 SLELAKVEGEVN
+555 
-567 TFKGEE
+567 
-573 RYAFSLE
+573 
-580 LNAFDLFETE
+580 
-590 AELALERASNGGLLP
+590 
-605 DELWFYVKASPGIV
+605 
-619 LVPPVPVGQLNGGG
+619 
-633 AGFKDLAATVNGDYF
+633 
-648 AIPPIKLRGA
+648 
-658 LTGRYLHLIEGT
+658 
-670 GNVVIGPSEISLK
+670 
-683 ATDVGLVGAG
+683 
-693 EATQIIDSFGY
+693 
-704 TLKLNGQERTYEGT
+704 
-718 NYKGIYFAG
+718 
-727 SEELALAL
+727 
-735 PSKALNVIA
+735 
-744 LDSAIE
+744 
-750 LGAFGGVN
+750 
-758 DKKENLYLGIG
+758 
-769 ANGTVIGTLQ
+769 
-779 FPNNFFIPCLRGKAL
+779 
-794 SRTDVELILG
+794 
-804 GQTVIPIKGVSVDEG
+804 
-819 MKQAFGNIDV
+819 
-829 YLGAMTQTTNWLY
+829 
-842 DVRAW
+842 
-847 VIIPNIIETN
+847 
-857 FRMGEG
+857 MGEG

-932 ASLED
+932 ASL
-937 TGESVPANSTNST
+937 
-950 EQTAPMED
+950 
-958 AGESAPANS
+958 
-967 TNSTE
+967 
-972 QTAPMED
+972 
-979 AGESVPANSMNS
+979 
-991 TEPAASLEDTGES
+991 
-1004 VPANSTNSTEQTAPM
+1004 
-1019 EDAGE
+1019 
-1024 SVPANST
+1024 
-1031 NSTEQAASSEDT
+1031 EDT

-1289 VSYQNQNQPTAPRTV
+1289 VSYQNQNQPTAPQTV

-1566 GTLDENSG
+1566 GTLDKNSG

-1605 VTFDGNGGMPSV
+1605 VTFDGNGGTPSV
-1617 GSMTTTNQK
+1617 GNMTTTNQK

-1674 GGGSS
+1674 
-1679 SGGSSSNDGEGS
+1679 SSSNDGEGS

-1702 DVNEPNVPTTAQ
+1702 DVNEPNVPTTAL

-1738 AAKDDAKK
+1738 AAKDDTKK

-1761 IDKKLDGVQITLKAD
+1761 IDKKLDSVQITLKAD

-1876 QTGNLYAV
+1876 QPGNLYAV

-1898 NYDADQKAVIFELTQ
+1898 SYDADQKAVIFELIQ

-2104 IVIDPQTANGWR
+2104 IIIDPQTANGWQQNDSGQ